1 MAKVQAKMATE
12 VALDLVQAS
21 TAIKN
26 LTSAVSSSTSAWKAQ
41 EAYLRSVGDS
51 AGAAR
56 AKYTGLGEAMD
67 AQRRKIEALQ
77 DKQRSMTSMTSES
90 ATKYLK
96 LKRQI
101 DATQEAMS
109 KLDTSTEAG
118 KAAEKSMQATIEQL
132 TAQQSKLKVGTVDS
146 ARQYLN
152 FGKQIDRA
160 KAKLASMAAQR
171 QRAAQQIA
179 VEDSGV
185 KKLSSSMRVQEGLV
199 SATVERLKAQGQSYQ
214 ALQTSLNGARQKLNS
229 LTEIQRREITLLN
242 QTKQRFGEDSE
253 QYARNATRVQE
264 LGTKIQETRQRVS
277 ELNDQMKRTPSGWL
291 GRVSSRLDSIQG
303 KADRVSTSFGRIF
316 GATAAANMFTGAL
329 ANIQGRLVDLVKA
342 GADYNIEQNKMNATW
357 STLTGSAKKAGP
369 MVDSI
374 NKMSQATGQSVD
386 VVNELEQGFYHLHS
400 SKSQADSL
408 TSSML
413 NMADAV
419 GLNGD
424 QIKAVEQ
431 DMVHGMA
438 TGKITQG
445 ELNQIGQYFPMIDEA
460 MAKHFHTSVAGMR
473 QMAKAGKIT
482 SKDLQEVFTSLGNG
496 KYKEAADNMMNSYFG
511 VFRTIRARTPQLVG
525 DITKPFMK
533 ISNPFLKSVRNWV
546 NDKST
551 DTEFTRLGNQMARSM
566 NQIISAF
573 GGSNI
578 SATKL
583 MDNAIRGLTNGV
595 RRFGDIVASHHTQI
609 ANFFQAF
616 KAGSVAQAKLFA
628 AVFVDL
634 SKVLLPVLDTMA
646 RFPKTSAALITSF
659 LLASRAI
666 RTLQAG
672 IKGLETLKATGELI
686 KGFSERLRKIPN
698 KKTTK
703 VEAKTLSA
711 DRQIT
716 TTKDKIKL
724 LPNSKNTNLTVS
736 NAKANAQIVNTNR
749 NLSRIPR
756 SKMIGVSA
764 NVINAERNITNVRT
778 KINGVPKTV
787 QIIAKANTAGA
798 ASNINNIGASS
809 RRSANIARTSFG
821 IIGSSAKMA
830 SVGLDLIG
838 GPAGAIML
846 AVQGFQLLYQH
857 SAKFRKFVNG
867 IVSGAMKVGKTLVSG
882 IGGAIT
888 KTVGFV
894 KNNWKEVGLY
904 LVNPVAGALNSL
916 YKHNTRFRK
925 FTNDIVSSAKS
936 MASKAGRWFGNMA
949 SSAGKHISRMAQSA
963 RRGWN
968 NMNRSAQQSSQRQI
982 RLHNQMA
989 QRNQRSAQQMWTRL
1003 SRLCIQGWNQSNRLT
1018 RQGVQREIQAHR
1030 TMGTRV
1036 ISFNTQLWNRS
1047 RQLFTKGWNDLR
1059 NSTRNGTNRVNNE
1072 FNRMRITIGRHA
1084 QRAMTDAS
1092 NHFRN
1097 GYRNIQNDTNR
1108 WGNQLGN
1115 LWNNTR
1121 NNIGNI
1127 GQILSQNS
1135 QNIFKDMHGRLNDL
1149 TNNGLNQMSDFWH
1162 NRLTG
1167 IANIITDVGGT
1178 IHNNFVNMLH
1188 NLAKPFEALING
1200 IKDGV
1205 NWILDHVGG
1214 DGKLGGFTFNAFAA
1228 GSNGPIDKDQI
1239 ALLNDAPG
1247 SHYQEMV
1254 HRKATGETFMLPA
1267 KRNMLFPL
1275 QQGDEVLDGERAHK
1289 LATMVQMPV
1298 PHAGG
1303 AIGNFFGGIFD
1314 KVGDMA
1320 DDAMDWVDKALKNV
1334 VEFGTELF
1342 GHFVSKVAPKSSD
1355 SINLGLKSDL
1365 PGFYARQLQAWMKK
1379 QLESMNADAQGY
1391 VSKEKFAQ
1399 IARHA
1404 ASLMHQTLSDGDI
1417 DHLYW
1422 QGNVESGDGANMGAG
1437 VDDHDGTGRPLG
1449 FYQYK
1454 LRTWNSWAVPGHTK
1468 IMSILDQTM
1477 AVLNDSNW
1485 RSDLA
1490 PIGTRRG
1497 WGPTGHKMFA
1507 NGGITTTP
1515 SIFGEAGAEMA
1526 IPLDTMKSTRA
1537 WQLMRQVV
1545 DYYAGSSNQNTQV
1558 VNQTDLTPLEKRF
1571 DEALAQNQQLIN
1583 LIDKLIGVTDSANN
1597 PTARY
1602 RRTQHDI
1609 NMAQAQSLGG

>member
-90 ATKYLK
+90 AAKYLK
-96 LKRQI
+96 LKKQI

-160 KAKLASMAAQR
+160 KAKLASMAAQQ
-171 QRAAQQIA
+171 QRAAQQMA

-214 ALQTSLNGARQKLNS
+214 ALQTSLNGARQKLSS
-229 LTEIQRREITLLN
+229 LTEIQRREIALLD
-242 QTKQRFGEDSE
+242 QTKQRFGENSE

-264 LGTKIQETRQRVS
+264 LGTKIQETRQRIS
-277 ELNDQMKRTPSGWL
+277 ELNEQMRRTPSGWL
-291 GRVSSRLDSIQG
+291 GKVSSRLDSIQG
-303 KADRVSTSFGRIF
+303 KADRVSVSFGRIF

-329 ANIQGRLVDLVKA
+329 SSITGRMGDLIKA

-386 VVNELEQGFYHLHS
+386 IVNELEQGFYHLHS

-419 GLNGD
+419 GLSGD

-511 VFRTIRARTPQLVG
+511 VFRTIRARTPQLIG
-525 DITKPFMK
+525 DITKPFMS

-551 DTEFTRLGNQMARSM
+551 DAEFTRLGNQMARSM

-578 SATKL
+578 SSTKL

-595 RRFGDIVASHHTQI
+595 QQFGNIVASHHTQI
-609 ANFFQAF
+609 ANFFKAF
-616 KAGSVAQAKLFA
+616 KAGSAAQAKLFA

-634 SKVLLPVLDTMA
+634 SKVMLPVLDTMA
-646 RFPKTSAALITSF
+646 KFPKTSAALITSF
-659 LLASRAI
+659 LLASKAVK
-666 RTLQAG
+666 TLQAG
-672 IKGLETLKATGELI
+672 IKGLETI
-686 KGFSERLRKIPN
+686 KTVSGVIGTFGQKIKSIPNRKI
-698 KKTTK
+698 TK
-703 VEAKTLSA
+703 VQVDGAQSTRDLQSYSNRLERIPKTKRTVVSA
-711 DRQIT
+711 ST
-716 TTKDKIKL
+716 TQ
-724 LPNSKNTNLTVS
+724 
-736 NAKANAQIVNTNR
+736 ANR
-749 NLSRIPR
+749 NLGAVQRQAQRVPR
-756 SKMIGVSA
+756 AIS
-764 NVINAERNITNVRT
+764 VRAT
-778 KINGVPKTV
+778 
-787 QIIAKANTAGA
+787 ANTTQAVT
-798 ASNINNIGASS
+798 
-809 RRSANIARTSFG
+809 NIARVGTTSQTAATLSRTSFTL
-821 IIGSSAKMA
+821 IGTSAKIA
-830 SVGLDLIG
+830 STGLSLIG

-846 AVQGFQLLYQH
+846 VIQGFQLLYQH
-857 SAKFRKFVNG
+857 SAKFRKFVDG
-867 IVSGAMKVGKTLVSG
+867 IAN
-882 IGGAIT
+882 A
-888 KTVGFV
+888 
-894 KNNWKEVGLY
+894 
-904 LVNPVAGALNSL
+904 
-916 YKHNTRFRK
+916 
-925 FTNDIVSSAKS
+925 AKS
-936 MASKAGRWFGNMA
+936 MAGKVGRWFGNMA
-949 SSAGKHISRMAQSA
+949 TSAGKHINRMAQSA
-963 RRGWN
+963 KRGWN
-968 NMNRSAQQSSQRQI
+968 NMNRTSQQSSQREI

-989 QRNQRSAQQMWTRL
+989 QRNQRAAQQMWSRL
-1003 SRLCIQGWNQSNRLT
+1003 SRSWLQGWNLNNRLT
-1018 RQGVQREIQAHR
+1018 RQGVQQQIQQHR
-1030 TMGTRV
+1030 TMSTRIAV
-1036 ISFNTQLWNRS
+1036 FNTQLWNRL
-1047 RQLFTKGWNDLR
+1047 RQAFTKGWNDLR
-1059 NSTRNGTNRVNNE
+1059 NSTRNGTNNINNE
-1072 FNRMRITIGRHA
+1072 FNQMKVAVG
-1084 QRAMTDAS
+1084 QRAQQAMNDAK
-1092 NHFRN
+1092 NHFQR
-1097 GYRNIQNDTNR
+1097 GYSDIKSNTSGWRGDMANIWSDTR
-1108 WGNQLGN
+1108 GK
-1115 LWNNTR
+1115 
-1121 NNIGNI
+1121 IGNI
-1127 GQILSQNS
+1127 ADNLRGDATNKFS
-1135 QNIFKDMHGRLNDL
+1135 DMHSKLNDL
-1149 TNNGLNQMSDFWH
+1149 TDNGLGRMHDAWH
-1162 NRLTG
+1162 NRLEG
-1167 IANIITDVGGT
+1167 IAEVVTNSGGH
-1178 IHNNFVNMLH
+1178 IFNQFKNVLN
-1188 NLAKPFEALING
+1188 NLAKPFESLING

-1214 DGKLGGFTFNAFAA
+1214 DGKLGSFSFPGFANGT
-1228 GSNGPIDKDQI
+1228 NGPIQRDQL

-1254 HRKATGETFMLPA
+1254 HRASTGETFMLPA

-1275 QQGDEVLDGERAHK
+1275 QKGDEVLDGERSHK
-1289 LATMVQMPV
+1289 LATMMQMPI
-1298 PHAGG
+1298 PHANG
-1303 AIGNFFGGIFD
+1303 A
-1314 KVGDMA
+1314 VGDFFSGLWNGA
-1320 DDAMDWVDKALKNV
+1320 KELEDIAEDALKNV
-1334 VEFGTELF
+1334 VGFGKSLF
-1342 GHFVSKVAPKSSD
+1342 THFVANVTPKSTD
-1355 SINLGLKSDL
+1355 SLNGGLKLNL
-1365 PGFYARQLQAWMKK
+1365 PGFYAEHLKNWLKK
-1379 QLESMNADAQGY
+1379 QLEQMEDDNSGSVTAEMIKKAAAKMK
-1391 VSKEKFAQ
+1391 VSVSA
-1399 IARHA
+1399 
-1404 ASLMHQTLSDGDI
+1404 GDI
-1417 DHLYW
+1417 SHILTVV
-1422 QGNVESGDGANMGAG
+1422 QHESNGNARAINNWDRNAQEGHPSKG
-1437 VDDHDGTGRPLG
+1437 VLQFIDGT
-1449 FYQYK
+1449 FNKY
-1454 LRTWNSWAVPGHTK
+1454 AVKGHHDIWK
-1468 IMSILDQTM
+1468 PFDQILAM
-1477 AVLNDSNW
+1477 FNDSTW
-1485 RSDLA
+1485 RSDLTL
-1490 PIGTRRG
+1490 GG
-1497 WGPTGHKMFA
+1497 WGPTGAPRGFA
-1507 NGGITTTP
+1507 NGGIATEP

-1545 DYYAGSSNQNTQV
+1545 DYYAGSSNQSTQV

-1571 DEALAQNQQLIN
+1571 DEALAQNRQLIS

-1602 RRTQHDI
+1602 RRTQRDI
-1609 NMAQAQSLGG
+1609 NLAQAQSLTGI

>member
-56 AKYTGLGEAMD
+56 AKYNGLGEAMD

-90 ATKYLK
+90 AAKYLK
-96 LKRQI
+96 LKKQI

-132 TAQQSKLKVGTVDS
+132 TAQQSKLKVGTADS

-152 FGKQIDRA
+152 FGKQIDLA
-160 KAKLASMAAQR
+160 KAKLASMAAQQ
-171 QRAAQQIA
+171 QRAAQQMA

-214 ALQTSLNGARQKLNS
+214 ALQTSLNGARQKLSS
-229 LTEIQRREITLLN
+229 LTEIQRREIALLD
-242 QTKQRFGEDSE
+242 QTKQRFGENSE

-264 LGTKIQETRQRVS
+264 LGTKIQETRQRIS
-277 ELNDQMKRTPSGWL
+277 ELNEQMRRTPSGWL
-291 GRVSSRLDSIQG
+291 GKVSSRLDSIQG
-303 KADRVSTSFGRIF
+303 KADRVSVSFGRIF

-329 ANIQGRLVDLVKA
+329 ANVQGRLVDLVKA
-342 GADYNIEQNKMNATW
+342 GADYNVEQNKMNATW

-386 VVNELEQGFYHLHS
+386 IVNELEQGFYHLHS

-419 GLNGD
+419 GLSGD

-511 VFRTIRARTPQLVG
+511 VFRTIRSRTPQLIG
-525 DITKPFMK
+525 DITKPFMS

-551 DTEFTRLGNQMARSM
+551 DAEFTRLGNQMARSM

-578 SATKL
+578 SSTKL
-583 MDNAIRGLTNGV
+583 MDNAIRGLTDGV
-595 RRFGDIVASHHTQI
+595 RRFGNIVASHHTQI
-609 ANFFQAF
+609 ANFFKAF
-616 KAGSVAQAKLFA
+616 KAGSAAQAKLFA

-634 SKVLLPVLDTMA
+634 SKVMLPVLDTMA

-659 LLASRAI
+659 LLASRAV

-672 IKGLETLKATGELI
+672 IKGLETLKIASQAIGN
-686 KGFSERLRKIPN
+686 FSNRVKRIPN
-698 KKTTK
+698 RHVTK
-703 VEAKTLSA
+703 MQV
-711 DRQIT
+711 D
-716 TTKDKIKL
+716 
-724 LPNSKNTNLTVS
+724 
-736 NAKANAQIVNTNR
+736 
-749 NLSRIPR
+749 
-756 SKMIGVSA
+756 
-764 NVINAERNITNVRT
+764 
-778 KINGVPKTV
+778 
-787 QIIAKANTAGA
+787 
-798 ASNINNIGASS
+798 GASS
-809 RRSANIARTSFG
+809 TRDLQNFSRRVDRIPKAKTTTLHANTSQAVTNVTRVGTASRTAATLSRTSFS
-821 IIGSSAKMA
+821 IIGTSARIA
-830 SVGLDLIG
+830 STGLGLIG

-846 AVQGFQLLYQH
+846 VIQGFQLLYQH
-857 SAKFRKFVNG
+857 SAKFRKFVDG
-867 IVSGAMKVGKTLVSG
+867 IAN
-882 IGGAIT
+882 A
-888 KTVGFV
+888 
-894 KNNWKEVGLY
+894 
-904 LVNPVAGALNSL
+904 
-916 YKHNTRFRK
+916 
-925 FTNDIVSSAKS
+925 AKS
-936 MASKAGRWFGNMA
+936 MAGKVGRWFGNMA
-949 SSAGKHISRMAQSA
+949 SSAGKHINRMAQSA
-963 RRGWN
+963 KRGWN
-968 NMNRSAQQSSQRQI
+968 NMNRTSQQSSQREI

-989 QRNQRSAQQMWTRL
+989 QRNQRAAQQMWSRL
-1003 SRLCIQGWNQSNRLT
+1003 SRSWLQGWNLNNRLT
-1018 RQGVQREIQAHR
+1018 RQGVQQQIQQHR
-1030 TMGTRV
+1030 TMSTRIAV
-1036 ISFNTQLWNRS
+1036 FNTQLWNRS
-1047 RQLFTKGWNDLR
+1047 RQAFTKGWNDLR
-1059 NSTRNGTNRVNNE
+1059 NSTRNGTNNINDE
-1072 FNRMRITIGRHA
+1072 FNRMKVAVG
-1084 QRAMTDAS
+1084 QRAQQAMNDAK
-1092 NHFRN
+1092 NHFQR
-1097 GYRNIQNDTNR
+1097 GYSDIESNTSGWRGDMANIWSDTR
-1108 WGNQLGN
+1108 GK
-1115 LWNNTR
+1115 
-1121 NNIGNI
+1121 IGNI
-1127 GQILSQNS
+1127 ADNLRGDATNKFS
-1135 QNIFKDMHGRLNDL
+1135 DMHSKLNDL
-1149 TNNGLNQMSDFWH
+1149 TNGGLGKMEDAWH
-1162 NRLTG
+1162 NRLEG
-1167 IANIITDVGGT
+1167 IAEVVTNSGGH
-1178 IHNNFVNMLH
+1178 IFNQFKNVLN
-1188 NLAKPFEALING
+1188 NLAKPFESLING

-1214 DGKLGGFTFNAFAA
+1214 DGKLGSFSFPGFANGT
-1228 GSNGPIDKDQI
+1228 NGPIEKDQL

-1254 HRKATGETFMLPA
+1254 HRASTGETFMLPA

-1275 QQGDEVLDGERAHK
+1275 QKGDEVLDGERSHQ
-1289 LATMVQMPV
+1289 LATIMQMPI
-1298 PHAGG
+1298 PHANG
-1303 AIGNFFGGIFD
+1303 AIGDFFSGLWNGAKELEDIAED
-1314 KVGDMA
+1314 
-1320 DDAMDWVDKALKNV
+1320 ALKNV
-1334 VEFGTELF
+1334 VGFGKSLF
-1342 GHFVSKVAPKSSD
+1342 THFVANVTPKSTD
-1355 SINLGLKSDL
+1355 SLNGGLKLNL
-1365 PGFYARQLQAWMKK
+1365 PGFYAEHLKNWIKK
-1379 QLESMNADAQGY
+1379 QLDDLGSDTPKNGNWAPVVKKALRKNGLPDSEAYVNAWLKQIQTESGGNPKAVQGN
-1391 VSKEKFAQ
+1391 
-1399 IARHA
+1399 I
-1404 ASLMHQTLSDGDI
+1404 GDI
-1417 DHLYW
+1417 
-1422 QGNVESGDGANMGAG
+1422 NNATGDLAKGLVQTISATFNA
-1437 VDDHDGTGRPLG
+1437 
-1449 FYQYK
+1449 YK
-1454 LRTWNSWAVPGHTK
+1454 FPGHGN
-1468 IMSILDQTM
+1468 IFNGYDNL
-1477 AVLNDSNW
+1477 
-1485 RSDLA
+1485 LA
-1490 PIGTRRG
+1490 GIAYAKAKYGASGMLSVIGH
-1497 WGPTGHKMFA
+1497 GHGYA
-1507 NGGITTTP
+1507 NGGIATTP

-1537 WQLMRQVV
+1537 WQLMKQVV
-1545 DYYAGSSNQNTQV
+1545 DYYAGSSNQSTQV

-1571 DEALAQNQQLIN
+1571 DAALAQNQQLIS
-1583 LIDKLIGVTDSANN
+1583 LIEQLIGVTDSANN

-1602 RRTQHDI
+1602 RRTQRDI
-1609 NMAQAQSLGG
+1609 NLAQAQSLTGI

>member
-90 ATKYLK
+90 AAKYLK
-96 LKRQI
+96 LKKQI

-132 TAQQSKLKVGTVDS
+132 TAQQSKLKVGTADS

-152 FGKQIDRA
+152 FGKQIDLA
-160 KAKLASMAAQR
+160 KAKLASMAAQQ
-171 QRAAQQIA
+171 QRAAQQMA

-214 ALQTSLNGARQKLNS
+214 ALQTSLNGARQKLSS
-229 LTEIQRREITLLN
+229 LTEIQRREIALLD
-242 QTKQRFGEDSE
+242 QTKQRFGENSE

-264 LGTKIQETRQRVS
+264 LGTKIQETRQRIS
-277 ELNDQMKRTPSGWL
+277 ELNEQMRRTPSGWL
-291 GRVSSRLDSIQG
+291 GKVSSRLDSIQG

-316 GATAAANMFTGAL
+316 GATAAANMFTSAL
-329 ANIQGRLVDLVKA
+329 ANVQGRLVDLVKA
-342 GADYNIEQNKMNATW
+342 GADYNVEQNKMNATW

-386 VVNELEQGFYHLHS
+386 IVNELEQGFYHLHS

-419 GLNGD
+419 GLSGD

-511 VFRTIRARTPQLVG
+511 VFRTIRSRTPQLIG
-525 DITKPFMK
+525 DITKPFMS

-551 DTEFTRLGNQMARSM
+551 DAEFTRLGNQMARSM

-578 SATKL
+578 SSTKL
-583 MDNAIRGLTNGV
+583 MDNAIRGLTDGV

-609 ANFFQAF
+609 ANFFKAF
-616 KAGSVAQAKLFA
+616 KAGSAAQAKLFA

-634 SKVLLPVLDTMA
+634 SKVMLPVLDTMA

-659 LLASRAI
+659 LLASRAV

-672 IKGLETLKATGELI
+672 IKGLETLKIASQAIGN
-686 KGFSERLRKIPN
+686 FSNRVKRIPN
-698 KKTTK
+698 RHVTK
-703 VEAKTLSA
+703 MQV
-711 DRQIT
+711 D
-716 TTKDKIKL
+716 
-724 LPNSKNTNLTVS
+724 
-736 NAKANAQIVNTNR
+736 
-749 NLSRIPR
+749 
-756 SKMIGVSA
+756 
-764 NVINAERNITNVRT
+764 
-778 KINGVPKTV
+778 
-787 QIIAKANTAGA
+787 
-798 ASNINNIGASS
+798 GASS
-809 RRSANIARTSFG
+809 TRDLQNFSRRVDRIPKAKTTTLHANTSQAVTNVTRVGTASRTAATLSRTSFS
-821 IIGSSAKMA
+821 IIGTSARIA
-830 SVGLDLIG
+830 STGLGLIG

-857 SAKFRKFVNG
+857 SAKFRKFVDG
-867 IVSGAMKVGKTLVSG
+867 IAN
-882 IGGAIT
+882 A
-888 KTVGFV
+888 
-894 KNNWKEVGLY
+894 
-904 LVNPVAGALNSL
+904 
-916 YKHNTRFRK
+916 
-925 FTNDIVSSAKS
+925 AKS
-936 MASKAGRWFGNMA
+936 MAGKVGRWFGNMA
-949 SSAGKHISRMAQSA
+949 KSAGKHISNMARSA
-963 RRGWN
+963 KRGWN
-968 NMNRSAQQSSQRQI
+968 NMNRTSQQSSQREI

-989 QRNQRSAQQMWTRL
+989 QRNQRAAQQMWSRL
-1003 SRLCIQGWNQSNRLT
+1003 SRSWLQGWNLNNRLT
-1018 RQGVQREIQAHR
+1018 RQGVQQQIQQHR
-1030 TMGTRV
+1030 TMSTRIAV
-1036 ISFNTQLWNRS
+1036 FNTQLWNRS
-1047 RQLFTKGWNDLR
+1047 RQAFTKGWNDLR
-1059 NSTRNGTNRVNNE
+1059 NSTRNGTNNINNE
-1072 FNRMRITIGRHA
+1072 FNRMKVAVG
-1084 QRAMTDAS
+1084 QRAQQAMNDAK
-1092 NHFRN
+1092 NHFQR
-1097 GYRNIQNDTNR
+1097 GYSDIKSNTSGWRGDMANIWSDTRGKISNIAD
-1108 WGNQLGN
+1108 N
-1115 LWNNTR
+1115 LRGDATNKF
-1121 NNIGNI
+1121 
-1127 GQILSQNS
+1127 S
-1135 QNIFKDMHGRLNDL
+1135 DMHSKLNDL
-1149 TNNGLNQMSDFWH
+1149 TNGGLGKMEDAWH
-1162 NRLTG
+1162 NRLEG
-1167 IANIITDVGGT
+1167 IAEVVTNSGGH
-1178 IHNNFVNMLH
+1178 IFNQFKNVLN
-1188 NLAKPFEALING
+1188 NLAKPFESLING

-1214 DGKLGGFTFNAFAA
+1214 DGKLGSFSFPGFANGT
-1228 GSNGPIDKDQI
+1228 NGPIEKDQL

-1254 HRKATGETFMLPA
+1254 HRASTGETFMLPA

-1275 QQGDEVLDGERAHK
+1275 QKGDEVLDGERSHQ
-1289 LATMVQMPV
+1289 LATMMQMPI
-1298 PHAGG
+1298 PHANG
-1303 AIGNFFGGIFD
+1303 AIGDFFSGLWNGAKELEDIAED
-1314 KVGDMA
+1314 
-1320 DDAMDWVDKALKNV
+1320 ALKNV
-1334 VEFGTELF
+1334 VGFGKSLF
-1342 GHFVSKVAPKSSD
+1342 THFVANVTPKSTD
-1355 SINLGLKSDL
+1355 SLNGGLKLNL
-1365 PGFYARQLQAWMKK
+1365 PGFYAEHLKNWLKK
-1379 QLESMNADAQGY
+1379 QLDDIHSADSPAGTM
-1391 VSKEKFAQ
+1391 SKEAFAKA
-1399 IARHA
+1399 ARRA
-1404 ASLMHQTLSDGDI
+1404 AQSLGQSISSGDI

-1422 QGNVESGDGANMGAG
+1422 QAFTESSVNPAQNGGY
-1437 VDDHDGTGRPLG
+1437 DDHDGTGLPIGLFQFKRS
-1449 FYQYK
+1449 
-1454 LRTWNSWAVPGHTK
+1454 TWNAAVRAMGGKHNN
-1468 IMSILDQTM
+1468 IHSAVDQIA
-1477 AVLNDSNW
+1477 AVLADRTW
-1485 RSDLA
+1485 RSDFP
-1490 PIGTRRG
+1490 PIGVKRG
-1497 WGPTGHKMFA
+1497 WTPHGYA
-1507 NGGITTTP
+1507 NGGIATEP

-1537 WQLMRQVV
+1537 WQLMKQVV
-1545 DYYAGSSNQNTQV
+1545 DYYAGSSNQSTQV

-1571 DEALAQNQQLIN
+1571 DAALAQNQQLIS
-1583 LIDKLIGVTDSANN
+1583 LIEQLIGVTDSANN

-1602 RRTQHDI
+1602 RRTQRDI
-1609 NMAQAQSLGG
+1609 NLAQAQSLTGI

>member
-90 ATKYLK
+90 AAKYLK

-160 KAKLASMAAQR
+160 KAKLSSMAAQQ
-171 QRAAQQIA
+171 QRAAQQMA

-185 KKLSSSMRVQEGLV
+185 RKLSSSMRVQEGLV

-214 ALQTSLNGARQKLNS
+214 VLQTSLNGARQKLNS

-242 QTKQRFGEDSE
+242 QTKQRFGENSE

-374 NKMSQATGQSVD
+374 NKMSRATGQSVD

-511 VFRTIRARTPQLVG
+511 VFRTIRARTPQLIG

-583 MDNAIRGLTNGV
+583 MDNAIRGLTSGV

-609 ANFFQAF
+609 ANFFSAF
-616 KAGSVAQAKLFA
+616 KSGSAAQAKIFA

-634 SKVLLPVLDTMA
+634 SKVMLPVLDLMA
-646 RFPKTSAALITSF
+646 RFPKTSAALITSM
-659 LLASRAI
+659 LLASRAV

-672 IKGLETLKATGELI
+672 IKGFETVKTVGNAVDNLSK
-686 KGFSERLRKIPN
+686 KIRGIP
-698 KKTTK
+698 T
-703 VEAKTLSA
+703 
-711 DRQIT
+711 Q
-716 TTKDKIKL
+716 
-724 LPNSKNTNLTVS
+724 KNTKIQVDGAQSTRDLQNYSNRLDRLPKNKRTTVTAS
-736 NAKANAQIVNTNR
+736 TEGANR
-749 NLSRIPR
+749 NL
-756 SKMIGVSA
+756 
-764 NVINAERNITNVRT
+764 NAVQRQAQR
-778 KINGVPKTV
+778 VPKRINTT
-787 QIIAKANTAGA
+787 ATANTAGA
-798 ASNINNIGASS
+798 VTSINRVGTAAKATSMTS
-809 RRSANIARTSFG
+809 RLSFATMG
-821 IIGSSAKMA
+821 TAAKT
-830 SVGLDLIG
+830 
-838 GPAGAIML
+838 AGATISMAFRANPFGAIITGIQL
-846 AVQGFQLLYQH
+846 AVSAFNFLYQH
-857 SAKFRKFVNG
+857 SAKFRRFANG
-867 IVSGAMKVGKTLVSG
+867 IAN
-882 IGGAIT
+882 A
-888 KTVGFV
+888 
-894 KNNWKEVGLY
+894 
-904 LVNPVAGALNSL
+904 
-916 YKHNTRFRK
+916 
-925 FTNDIVSSAKS
+925 AKS
-936 MASKAGRWFGNMA
+936 MAGKAGRWFGNMA

-968 NMNRSAQQSSQRQI
+968 NMNRSAQQSSQREI

-1003 SRLCIQGWNQSNRLT
+1003 SRSWIQGWNRNNRLT
-1018 RQGVQREIQAHR
+1018 RQGVQRQIREHR
-1030 TMGTRV
+1030 TMSNR
-1036 ISFNTQLWNRS
+1036 IALFNTQMWNKS
-1047 RQLFTKGWNDLR
+1047 RQAFSNGWRFLQR
-1059 NSTRNGTNRVNNE
+1059 TSSVGQRWINNE
-1072 FNRMRITIGRHA
+1072 FNHMRISVG
-1084 QRAMTDAS
+1084 QRAQQAMNDAS
-1092 NHFRN
+1092 RHFRD
-1097 GYRNIQNDTNR
+1097 GYRNIQSNTSNWGARMGRLWNDTK
-1108 WGNQLGN
+1108 
-1115 LWNNTR
+1115 T
-1121 NNIGNI
+1121 NIGNI
-1127 GQILSQNS
+1127 GQNLNQTSQNLFS
-1135 QNIFKDMHGRLNDL
+1135 KMHSSLNDI
-1149 TNNGLNQMSDFWH
+1149 TNNGLGQMLNGWKNHFSNLIGAINDSSSPVHGAFMGVMKGITSPFTSVV
-1162 NRLTG
+1162 NG
-1167 IANIITDVGGT
+1167 IA
-1178 IHNNFVNMLH
+1178 
-1188 NLAKPFEALING
+1188 KG
-1200 IKDGV
+1200 I
-1205 NWILDHVGG
+1205 NWILDKVGG
-1214 DGKLGGFTFNAFAA
+1214 EGKLGTNFSFDGFA
-1228 GSNGPIDKDQI
+1228 NGTPGGGLLHDQV
-1239 ALLNDAPG
+1239 ALLNDGNGP
-1247 SHYQEMV
+1247 HYQEMI
-1254 HRKATGETFMLPA
+1254 HKKKSGKTFMLPA
-1267 KRNMLFPL
+1267 QRNMIMPL
-1275 QQGDEVLDGERAHK
+1275 EAGDEVLDGERSHK
-1289 LATMVQMPV
+1289 LATALGMPI
-1298 PHAGG
+1298 PHADG
-1303 AIGNFFGGIFD
+1303 AIGSFFSGIWND
-1314 KVGDMA
+1314 VSDA
-1320 DDAMDWVDKALKNV
+1320 ASDAMDWVSKALKNV
-1334 VEFGTELF
+1334 VEFGTETF
-1342 GHFVSKVAPKSSD
+1342 EHFISKMAGPKDNGHYFSQQVHEHTPHYVAKS
-1355 SINLGLKSDL
+1355 I
-1365 PGFYARQLQAWMKK
+1365 QAWIKK
-1379 QLESMNADAQGY
+1379 QLESMDDNGSAATPAMIRKAAARMGIHNLSSAF
-1391 VSKEKFAQ
+1391 VSD
-1399 IARHA
+1399 
-1404 ASLMHQTLSDGDI
+1404 LMQVI
-1417 DHLYW
+1417 F
-1422 QGNVESGDGANMGAG
+1422 NESGNRSIMQQI
-1437 VDDHDGTGRPLG
+1437 HDMNSGGNEARGILQYTPGTFRA
-1449 FYQYK
+1449 Y
-1454 LRTWNSWAVPGHTK
+1454 AMPGHTN
-1468 IMSILDQTM
+1468 IMKPFDQLLAFFNNSDWRNSIGWTTIWGVRKMEWLHSGPQ
-1477 AVLNDSNW
+1477 
-1485 RSDLA
+1485 
-1490 PIGTRRG
+1490 GHRRLS
-1497 WGPTGHKMFA
+1497 HFA
-1507 NGGITTTP
+1507 NGGIATVP

-1526 IPLDTMKSTRA
+1526 IPLDSMKSSRA

-1609 NMAQAQSLGG
+1609 NMAQAQSLGGY

>member
-90 ATKYLK
+90 AAKYLK

-101 DATQEAMS
+101 DATQEAMG

-132 TAQQSKLKVGTVDS
+132 TAQQSKLNVGTVDS

-160 KAKLASMAAQR
+160 KAKLASMAAQQ
-171 QRAAQQIA
+171 QRAAQQMA

-214 ALQTSLNGARQKLNS
+214 ALQTSLNGARQKLSS
-229 LTEIQRREITLLN
+229 LTEIQRREIALLD
-242 QTKQRFGEDSE
+242 QTKQRFGENSE

-264 LGTKIQETRQRVS
+264 LGTKIQETRQRIS
-277 ELNDQMKRTPSGWL
+277 ELNEQMRRTPSGWL
-291 GRVSSRLDSIQG
+291 GKVSSRLDSIQG
-303 KADRVSTSFGRIF
+303 KADRVSVSFGRIF

-329 ANIQGRLVDLVKA
+329 ANVQGRLVDLVKA
-342 GADYNIEQNKMNATW
+342 GADYNVEQNKMNATW

-386 VVNELEQGFYHLHS
+386 IVNELEQGFYHLHS

-419 GLNGD
+419 GLSGD

-511 VFRTIRARTPQLVG
+511 VFRTIRSRTPQLIG
-525 DITKPFMK
+525 DITKPFMS

-551 DTEFTRLGNQMARSM
+551 DAEFTRLGNQMARSM

-578 SATKL
+578 SSTKL
-583 MDNAIRGLTNGV
+583 MDNAIRGLTDGV

-609 ANFFQAF
+609 ANFFKAF
-616 KAGSVAQAKLFA
+616 KAGSAAQAKLFA

-634 SKVLLPVLDTMA
+634 SKVMLPVLDTMA

-659 LLASRAI
+659 LLASRAVK
-666 RTLQAG
+666 TLQAG
-672 IKGLETLKATGELI
+672 VKGLETI
-686 KGFSERLRKIPN
+686 KTVSGVIGTFG
-698 KKTTK
+698 
-703 VEAKTLSA
+703 
-711 DRQIT
+711 Q
-716 TTKDKIKL
+716 KIKSIPSRKVTKIQVDGAKSTRDL
-724 LPNSKNTNLTVS
+724 QSYSNRLERIPKTKRTVVS
-736 NAKANAQIVNTNR
+736 ASTTQANR
-749 NLSRIPR
+749 NLGAVQRQAQRVPR
-756 SKMIGVSA
+756 AIS
-764 NVINAERNITNVRT
+764 VRAT
-778 KINGVPKTV
+778 
-787 QIIAKANTAGA
+787 ANTTQAVT
-798 ASNINNIGASS
+798 
-809 RRSANIARTSFG
+809 NIARVGTTSQTAATLSRTSFTL
-821 IIGSSAKMA
+821 IGTSAKIA
-830 SVGLDLIG
+830 STGLSLIG

-846 AVQGFQLLYQH
+846 VIQGFQLLYQH
-857 SAKFRKFVNG
+857 SAKFRKFVDG
-867 IVSGAMKVGKTLVSG
+867 IAN
-882 IGGAIT
+882 A
-888 KTVGFV
+888 
-894 KNNWKEVGLY
+894 
-904 LVNPVAGALNSL
+904 
-916 YKHNTRFRK
+916 
-925 FTNDIVSSAKS
+925 AKS
-936 MASKAGRWFGNMA
+936 MAGKVGRWFGNMA
-949 SSAGKHISRMAQSA
+949 TSAGKHINRMAQSA
-963 RRGWN
+963 KRGWN
-968 NMNRSAQQSSQRQI
+968 NMNRTSQQSSQREI

-989 QRNQRSAQQMWTRL
+989 QRNQRAAQQMWSRL
-1003 SRLCIQGWNQSNRLT
+1003 SRSWLQGWNLNNRLT
-1018 RQGVQREIQAHR
+1018 RQGVQQQIQQHR
-1030 TMGTRV
+1030 TMSTRIAV
-1036 ISFNTQLWNRS
+1036 FNTQLWNRS
-1047 RQLFTKGWNDLR
+1047 RQAFTKGWNDLR
-1059 NSTRNGTNRVNNE
+1059 NSTRNGTNNINDE
-1072 FNRMRITIGRHA
+1072 FNRMKVAVG
-1084 QRAMTDAS
+1084 QRAQQAMNDAK
-1092 NHFRN
+1092 NHFQR
-1097 GYRNIQNDTNR
+1097 GYSDIKSNTSGWRGDMANIWSDTR
-1108 WGNQLGN
+1108 GK
-1115 LWNNTR
+1115 
-1121 NNIGNI
+1121 IGNI
-1127 GQILSQNS
+1127 ADNLRGDATNKFS
-1135 QNIFKDMHGRLNDL
+1135 DMHSKLNDL
-1149 TNNGLNQMSDFWH
+1149 TNGGLGKMEDAWH
-1162 NRLTG
+1162 NRLEG
-1167 IANIITDVGGT
+1167 IAEVVTNSGGH
-1178 IHNNFVNMLH
+1178 IFNQFKNVLN
-1188 NLAKPFEALING
+1188 NLAKPFESLING

-1214 DGKLGGFTFNAFAA
+1214 DGKLGSFSFPGFANGT
-1228 GSNGPIDKDQI
+1228 NGPIEKDQL

-1254 HRKATGETFMLPA
+1254 HRASTGETFMLPA

-1275 QQGDEVLDGERAHK
+1275 QKGDEVLDGERSHK
-1289 LATMVQMPV
+1289 LATMMQMPI
-1298 PHAGG
+1298 PHANG
-1303 AIGNFFGGIFD
+1303 AIGDFFSGLWNGAKELEDIAED
-1314 KVGDMA
+1314 
-1320 DDAMDWVDKALKNV
+1320 ALKNV
-1334 VEFGTELF
+1334 VGFGKSLF
-1342 GHFVSKVAPKSSD
+1342 THFVANVTPKSTD
-1355 SINLGLKSDL
+1355 SLNGGLKLNL
-1365 PGFYARQLQAWMKK
+1365 PGFYAEHLKNWIKK
-1379 QLESMNADAQGY
+1379 QLDDLGSDTPKNGNWAPVVKKALRKNGLPDSEAYVNAWLKQIQTESGGNPKAVQGN
-1391 VSKEKFAQ
+1391 
-1399 IARHA
+1399 I
-1404 ASLMHQTLSDGDI
+1404 GDI
-1417 DHLYW
+1417 
-1422 QGNVESGDGANMGAG
+1422 NNATGDLAKGLVQTISATFNA
-1437 VDDHDGTGRPLG
+1437 
-1449 FYQYK
+1449 YK
-1454 LRTWNSWAVPGHTK
+1454 FPGHGN
-1468 IMSILDQTM
+1468 IFNGYDNL
-1477 AVLNDSNW
+1477 
-1485 RSDLA
+1485 LA
-1490 PIGTRRG
+1490 GIAYAKAKYGASGMLSVIGH
-1497 WGPTGHKMFA
+1497 GHGYA
-1507 NGGITTTP
+1507 NGGIATTP

-1537 WQLMRQVV
+1537 WQLMKQVV
-1545 DYYAGSSNQNTQV
+1545 DYYAGSSNQSTQV

-1571 DEALAQNQQLIN
+1571 DAALAQNQQLIS
-1583 LIDKLIGVTDSANN
+1583 LIEQLIGVTDSANN

-1602 RRTQHDI
+1602 RRTQRDI
-1609 NMAQAQSLGG
+1609 NLAQAQSLTGI

>member
-96 LKRQI
+96 LKKQI

-118 KAAEKSMQATIEQL
+118 KAAEKSMQATIDQL

-160 KAKLASMAAQR
+160 KAKLSSMAAQQ
-171 QRAAQQIA
+171 QRAAQQMA

-185 KKLSSSMRVQEGLV
+185 RKLSSSMRVQEGLV

-242 QTKQRFGEDSE
+242 QTKQRFGENSE

-511 VFRTIRARTPQLVG
+511 VFRTIRARTPQLIG

-583 MDNAIRGLTNGV
+583 MDNAIRGLTSGV

-616 KAGSVAQAKLFA
+616 KAGSAAQVKLFA

-646 RFPKTSAALITSF
+646 RFPKTNAALITGF
-659 LLASRAI
+659 LLWSKAI
-666 RTLQAG
+666 RTTQAAIKSLNTVKTVVTGFQKVLNKIPSRKVTRIEAKGANSTKDLQAWNRQLS
-672 IKGLETLKATGELI
+672 KVP
-686 KGFSERLRKIPN
+686 S
-698 KKTTK
+698 KKTTTMAANTTAARRN
-703 VEAKTLSA
+703 VNAYQ
-711 DRQIT
+711 RQAQRIPRRIT
-716 TTKDKIKL
+716 TRAVA
-724 LPNSKNTNLTVS
+724 NTTQAS
-736 NAKANAQIVNTNR
+736 G
-749 NLSRIPR
+749 NLSRLGTTAMR
-756 SKMIGVSA
+756 SGSTAMKGMTLVSRGA
-764 NVINAERNITNVRT
+764 
-778 KINGVPKTV
+778 G
-787 QIIAKANTAGA
+787 IAKLGLA
-798 ASNINNIGASS
+798 A
-809 RRSANIARTSFG
+809 
-821 IIGSSAKMA
+821 
-830 SVGLDLIG
+830 LG
-838 GPAGAIML
+838 GPAGVIGMVVSGL
-846 AVQGFQLLYQH
+846 VGLYQTNG
-857 SAKFRKFVNG
+857 KFRKWVNG
-867 IVSGAMKVGKTLVSG
+867 M
-882 IGGAIT
+882 
-888 KTVGFV
+888 
-894 KNNWKEVGLY
+894 
-904 LVNPVAGALNSL
+904 VAGAKKVGASL
-916 YKHNTRFRK
+916 MKSIGNGVKGALKH
-925 FTNDIVSSAKS
+925 
-936 MASKAGRWFGNMA
+936 
-949 SSAGKHISRMAQSA
+949 
-963 RRGWN
+963 
-968 NMNRSAQQSSQRQI
+968 
-982 RLHNQMA
+982 
-989 QRNQRSAQQMWTRL
+989 
-1003 SRLCIQGWNQSNRLT
+1003 
-1018 RQGVQREIQAHR
+1018 
-1030 TMGTRV
+1030 
-1036 ISFNTQLWNRS
+1036 
-1047 RQLFTKGWNDLR
+1047 
-1059 NSTRNGTNRVNNE
+1059 
-1072 FNRMRITIGRHA
+1072 
-1084 QRAMTDAS
+1084 
-1092 NHFRN
+1092 
-1097 GYRNIQNDTNR
+1097 
-1108 WGNQLGN
+1108 LGN
-1115 LWNNTR
+1115 LWNSAKKGMGHFASSIKSG
-1121 NNIGNI
+1121 IGRATKSMTEGYNGMNGATSRWSNRHTKI
-1127 GQILSQNS
+1127 WSDTANS
-1135 QNIFKDMHGRLNDL
+1135 TAGIASNGSKTNQGIVSDMHGRLNDRTL
-1149 TNNGLNQMSDFWH
+1149 RGTAAMIAKWNNHFAQLENTILGAKDPVHGNFRAVMG
-1162 NRLTG
+1162 G
-1167 IANIITDVGGT
+1167 IAG
-1178 IHNNFVNMLH
+1178 
-1188 NLAKPFEALING
+1188 PFGVIING
-1200 IKDGV
+1200 IAKGI
-1205 NWILDHVGG
+1205 NWILDKVGG
-1214 DGKLGGFTFNAFAA
+1214 SGHLGTNFTFDGFA
-1228 GSNGPIDKDQI
+1228 NGTPNGGLLHDQI
-1239 ALLNDAPG
+1239 ALLNDGNGP
-1247 SHYQEMV
+1247 HYQEMI
-1254 HRKATGETFMLPA
+1254 HKKSTGQTFMLPA
-1267 KRNMLFPL
+1267 QRNMLLPL
-1275 QQGDEVLDGERAHK
+1275 EAGDEVLDGEKSHQ
-1289 LATMVQMPV
+1289 LATMMGMPI
-1298 PHAGG
+1298 PHADG
-1303 AIGNFFGGIFD
+1303 AIGSFFSGIWD
-1314 KVGDMA
+1314 KVSDAA
-1320 DDAMDWVDKALKNV
+1320 DDAMDWVEKALKNV
-1334 VEFGTELF
+1334 VEFGTETF
-1342 GHFVSKVAPKSSD
+1342 NHFVNKMSGPKDNGHFFSMGVHEHTPHYIAVEGEKW
-1355 SINLGLKSDL
+1355 I
-1365 PGFYARQLQAWMKK
+1365 KK
-1379 QLESMNADAQGY
+1379 QLDLLNTADPPGTGVARWKPLALRALHMLGMSSGLVGKVLRQIQTESGGNPKAMGGTDG
-1391 VSKEKFAQ
+1391 
-1399 IARHA
+1399 
-1404 ASLMHQTLSDGDI
+1404 LSDG
-1417 DHLYW
+1417 HAEGLM
-1422 QGNVESGDGANMGAG
+1422 QVKPPTFNA
-1437 VDDHDGTGRPLG
+1437 
-1449 FYQYK
+1449 YK
-1454 LRTWNSWAVPGHTK
+1454 LPGHGN
-1468 IMSILDQTM
+1468 IWNGFDNLL
-1477 AVLNDSNW
+1477 AGLNYAKH
-1485 RSDLA
+1485 RYGSDLSFL
-1490 PIGTRRG
+1490 GQ
-1497 WGPTGHKMFA
+1497 GHGYA
-1507 NGGITTTP
+1507 NGGIATTP

-1609 NMAQAQSLGG
+1609 NMAQAQSLGGY

>member
-56 AKYTGLGEAMD
+56 AKYNGLGEAMD

-90 ATKYLK
+90 AAKYLK

-101 DATQEAMS
+101 DATQEAMG

-132 TAQQSKLKVGTVDS
+132 TAQQSKLNVGTVDS

-160 KAKLASMAAQR
+160 KAKLASMAAQQ
-171 QRAAQQIA
+171 QRAAQQMA

-214 ALQTSLNGARQKLNS
+214 ALQTSLNGARQKLSS
-229 LTEIQRREITLLN
+229 LTEIQRREIALLD
-242 QTKQRFGEDSE
+242 QTKQRFGENSE

-264 LGTKIQETRQRVS
+264 LGTKIQETRQRIS
-277 ELNDQMKRTPSGWL
+277 ELNEQMRRTPSGWL
-291 GRVSSRLDSIQG
+291 GKVSSRLDSIQG

-316 GATAAANMFTGAL
+316 GATAAANMFTSAL
-329 ANIQGRLVDLVKA
+329 ANVQGRLVDLVKA
-342 GADYNIEQNKMNATW
+342 GADYNVEQNKMNATW

-386 VVNELEQGFYHLHS
+386 IVNELEQGFYHLHS

-419 GLNGD
+419 GLSGD

-511 VFRTIRARTPQLVG
+511 VFRTIRSRTPQLIG
-525 DITKPFMK
+525 DITKPFMS

-551 DTEFTRLGNQMARSM
+551 DAEFTRLGNQMARSM

-578 SATKL
+578 SSTKL

-609 ANFFQAF
+609 ANFFKAF
-616 KAGSVAQAKLFA
+616 KAGSAAQAKLFA

-634 SKVLLPVLDTMA
+634 SKVMLPVLDTMA

-659 LLASRAI
+659 LLASRAV

-672 IKGLETLKATGELI
+672 IKGLETLKIASLAIGN
-686 KGFSERLRKIPN
+686 FSNRVKRIPN
-698 KKTTK
+698 RHVTK
-703 VEAKTLSA
+703 MQVDGASSTRDLQNFSRRV
-711 DRQIT
+711 D
-716 TTKDKIKL
+716 
-724 LPNSKNTNLTVS
+724 
-736 NAKANAQIVNTNR
+736 
-749 NLSRIPR
+749 RIPR
-756 SKMIGVSA
+756 SK
-764 NVINAERNITNVRT
+764 TTTVR
-778 KINGVPKTV
+778 
-787 QIIAKANTAGA
+787 ANTTA
-798 ASNINNIGASS
+798 ATNNIQKVGTT
-809 RRSANIARTSFG
+809 ARTASITSKLSFAT
-821 IIGSSAKMA
+821 IGTAAKT
-830 SVGLDLIG
+830 
-838 GPAGAIML
+838 AGTTISLAFRANPLGVIVTGVQLAI
-846 AVQGFQLLYQH
+846 AAFQFLYQH
-857 SAKFRKFVNG
+857 SAKFRKFTNG
-867 IVSGAMKVGKTLVSG
+867 IV
-882 IGGAIT
+882 
-888 KTVGFV
+888 
-894 KNNWKEVGLY
+894 N
-904 LVNPVAGALNSL
+904 
-916 YKHNTRFRK
+916 
-925 FTNDIVSSAKS
+925 SAKS
-936 MASKAGRWFGNMA
+936 MAGKVGRWFGNMA
-949 SSAGKHISRMAQSA
+949 SSAGKHINRMAQSA
-963 RRGWN
+963 KRGWN
-968 NMNRSAQQSSQRQI
+968 NMNRTSQQSSQREI

-989 QRNQRSAQQMWTRL
+989 QRNQRAAQQMWSRL
-1003 SRLCIQGWNQSNRLT
+1003 SRSWIQGWNLNNRLT
-1018 RQGVQREIQAHR
+1018 RQGVQQQIQQHR
-1030 TMGTRV
+1030 TMSTRIAV
-1036 ISFNTQLWNRS
+1036 FNTQLWNRS
-1047 RQLFTKGWNDLR
+1047 RQAFTKGWNDLR
-1059 NSTRNGTNRVNNE
+1059 NSTRNGTNNINNE
-1072 FNRMRITIGRHA
+1072 FNRMKVAVG
-1084 QRAMTDAS
+1084 QRAQQAMNDAK
-1092 NHFRN
+1092 NHFQR
-1097 GYRNIQNDTNR
+1097 GYSDIKSNTSGWRGDMANIWSDTRGKISNIAD
-1108 WGNQLGN
+1108 N
-1115 LWNNTR
+1115 LRGDATNKFSN
-1121 NNIGNI
+1121 
-1127 GQILSQNS
+1127 
-1135 QNIFKDMHGRLNDL
+1135 MHSKLNDL
-1149 TNNGLNQMSDFWH
+1149 TNGGLGKMEDAWH
-1162 NRLTG
+1162 NRLEG
-1167 IANIITDVGGT
+1167 IAEVVTNSGGH
-1178 IHNNFVNMLH
+1178 IFNQFKNVLN
-1188 NLAKPFEALING
+1188 NLAKPFESLING

-1214 DGKLGGFTFNAFAA
+1214 DGKLGSFSFPGFANGT
-1228 GSNGPIDKDQI
+1228 NGPIEKDQL

-1254 HRKATGETFMLPA
+1254 HRASTGETFMLPA

-1275 QQGDEVLDGERAHK
+1275 QKGDEVLDGERSHQ
-1289 LATMVQMPV
+1289 LATMMQMPI
-1298 PHAGG
+1298 PHANG
-1303 AIGNFFGGIFD
+1303 AIGDFFSGLWNGAKELEDIAED
-1314 KVGDMA
+1314 
-1320 DDAMDWVDKALKNV
+1320 ALKNV
-1334 VEFGTELF
+1334 VGFGKSLF
-1342 GHFVSKVAPKSSD
+1342 GHFIASVTPKSTDKLNS
-1355 SINLGLKSDL
+1355 GLKLNL
-1365 PGFYARQLQAWMKK
+1365 PGFYAEHLKNWLKK
-1379 QLESMNADAQGY
+1379 QLDDIHSADSPAGTM
-1391 VSKEKFAQ
+1391 SKEAFAKA
-1399 IARHA
+1399 ARRA
-1404 ASLMHQTLSDGDI
+1404 AQSLGQSISSGDI

-1422 QGNVESGDGANMGAG
+1422 QAFTESSVNPAQNGGY
-1437 VDDHDGTGRPLG
+1437 DDHDGTGLPIGLFQFKRS
-1449 FYQYK
+1449 
-1454 LRTWNSWAVPGHTK
+1454 TWNAAVRAMGGKHNN
-1468 IMSILDQTM
+1468 IHSAVDQIA
-1477 AVLNDSNW
+1477 AVLADRTW
-1485 RSDLA
+1485 RSDFP
-1490 PIGTRRG
+1490 PIGVKRG
-1497 WGPTGHKMFA
+1497 WTPHGYA
-1507 NGGITTTP
+1507 NGGIATEP

-1537 WQLMRQVV
+1537 WQLMKQVV

-1571 DEALAQNQQLIN
+1571 DAALAQNQQLIN
-1583 LIDKLIGVTDSANN
+1583 LIEQLIGVTDSANN

-1602 RRTQHDI
+1602 RRTQRDI
-1609 NMAQAQSLGG
+1609 NLAQAQSLTGI

>member
-90 ATKYLK
+90 AAKYLK
-96 LKRQI
+96 LKKQI

-118 KAAEKSMQATIEQL
+118 KAAEKSMQATIDQL

-160 KAKLASMAAQR
+160 KAKLSSMAAQQ
-171 QRAAQQIA
+171 QRAAQQMA

-185 KKLSSSMRVQEGLV
+185 RKLSSSMRVQEGLV

-242 QTKQRFGEDSE
+242 QTKQRFGENSE

-511 VFRTIRARTPQLVG
+511 VFRTIRARTPQLIG
-525 DITKPFMK
+525 DITKPFMS

-616 KAGSVAQAKLFA
+616 KAGSAAQAKLFA

-672 IKGLETLKATGELI
+672 IKGLETLKIASQAIG
-686 KGFSERLRKIPN
+686 KFSSRVK
-698 KKTTK
+698 
-703 VEAKTLSA
+703 
-711 DRQIT
+711 
-716 TTKDKIKL
+716 
-724 LPNSKNTNLTVS
+724 
-736 NAKANAQIVNTNR
+736 
-749 NLSRIPR
+749 RIPTR
-756 SKMIGVSA
+756 HITKMQVD
-764 NVINAERNITNVRT
+764 
-778 KINGVPKTV
+778 
-787 QIIAKANTAGA
+787 
-798 ASNINNIGASS
+798 GASS
-809 RRSANIARTSFG
+809 TRDLQNFSRRVDRIPKTKTTTLRANTSQAVSNVTRVGTASRTAATLSRSSFS
-821 IIGSSAKMA
+821 IIGTSARIA
-830 SVGLDLIG
+830 STGLSLIG

-867 IVSGAMKVGKTLVSG
+867 IVSGARKM
-882 IGGAIT
+882 
-888 KTVGFV
+888 
-894 KNNWKEVGLY
+894 
-904 LVNPVAGALNSL
+904 AG
-916 YKHNTRFRK
+916 
-925 FTNDIVSSAKS
+925 
-936 MASKAGRWFGNMA
+936 KAGRWFGNMA
-949 SSAGKHISRMAQSA
+949 KSAGKHINNMARSA
-963 RRGWN
+963 KRGWN
-968 NMNRSAQQSSQRQI
+968 QINRTSQQSRQREI

-989 QRNQRSAQQMWTRL
+989 RRNQQSARQMWNRL
-1003 SRLCIQGWNQSNRLT
+1003 RRSWTQGWNRNNQLT
-1018 RQGVQREIQAHR
+1018 RRGVQQQLQNHR
-1030 TMGTRV
+1030 LMSTR
-1036 ISFNTQLWNRS
+1036 IILFNTQLWRKSQQAFGRGWRYLQRSS
-1047 RQLFTKGWNDLR
+1047 RQ
-1059 NSTRNGTNRVNNE
+1059 GTNRVHNE
-1072 FNRMRITIGRHA
+1072 FNRMRIRVG
-1084 QRAMTDAS
+1084 QRAEQAMRDAS
-1092 NHFRN
+1092 VRFRN
-1097 GYRNIQNDTNR
+1097 GYRDIQTGTSNWR
-1108 WGNQLGN
+1108 SRMGSF
-1115 LWNNTR
+1115 WNNTR
-1121 NNIGNI
+1121 ETIGNLANNIRSDSTNKF
-1127 GQILSQNS
+1127 S
-1135 QNIFKDMHGRLNDL
+1135 DMHGKLNDL
-1149 TNNGLNQMSDFWH
+1149 TNNGLNKMSSFWH
-1162 NRLTG
+1162 DRLTG
-1167 IANIITDVGGT
+1167 IADIISNVGGT
-1178 IHNNFVNMLH
+1178 IHSNFVNMLH

-1214 DGKLGGFTFNAFAA
+1214 DGKLGGFKFNAFAK
-1228 GSNGPIDKDQI
+1228 GTNGPIDKDQI

-1254 HRKATGETFMLPA
+1254 HRKATGETFILPA

-1275 QQGDEVLDGERAHK
+1275 QQGDEVLDGERSHK
-1289 LATMVQMPV
+1289 LANMIKMPV

-1303 AIGNFFGGIFD
+1303 AVGSFFSGIFNS
-1314 KVGDMA
+1314 VGDA
-1320 DDAMDWVDKALKNV
+1320 VDDAMDWVDKALKNV
-1334 VEFGTELF
+1334 VEFGTEMF
-1342 GHFVSKVAPKSSD
+1342 SHFVAKVSPKSTD
-1355 SINLGLKSDL
+1355 SINGGLKINL
-1365 PGFYARQLQAWMKK
+1365 PGFYARHLQAWLKK
-1379 QLESMNADAQGY
+1379 QLEAMQDDNGDAITPEMIRKAAAKVHEHVTAG
-1391 VSKEKFAQ
+1391 EIAQ
-1399 IARHA
+1399 IINVANHESNNRSKGVENDWDSNAKAGTPSKGVLQFIQPTFDKYAVKGH
-1404 ASLMHQTLSDGDI
+1404 HDI
-1417 DHLYW
+1417 W
-1422 QGNVESGDGANMGAG
+1422 KA
-1437 VDDHDGTGRPLG
+1437 
-1449 FYQYK
+1449 F
-1454 LRTWNSWAVPGHTK
+1454 
-1468 IMSILDQTM
+1468 DQVL
-1477 AVLNDSNW
+1477 ALLNDSNW
-1485 RSDLA
+1485 RSDLHT
-1490 PIGTRRG
+1490 GG
-1497 WGPTGHKMFA
+1497 WGPTGSPRGFA
-1507 NGGITTTP
+1507 NGGIATTP

-1583 LIDKLIGVTDSANN
+1583 LIDKLISVTDSANN

-1609 NMAQAQSLGG
+1609 SMAQAQSLGGY

>member
-90 ATKYLK
+90 AAKYLK

-242 QTKQRFGEDSE
+242 QTKQRFGENSE

-264 LGTKIQETRQRVS
+264 LGTKIQETRQHIS
-277 ELNDQMKRTPSGWL
+277 ELNEQMKRTPSGWL
-291 GRVSSRLDSIQG
+291 GRVSSSLDSIQG

-573 GGSNI
+573 GGSKI

-616 KAGSVAQAKLFA
+616 KAGSAAQAKLFA

-646 RFPKTSAALITSF
+646 RFPKTSAALVTSF
-659 LLASRAI
+659 LLASRAV

-672 IKGLETLKATGELI
+672 IKGLETLKIASQAIG
-686 KGFSERLRKIPN
+686 KFSSRVK
-698 KKTTK
+698 
-703 VEAKTLSA
+703 
-711 DRQIT
+711 
-716 TTKDKIKL
+716 
-724 LPNSKNTNLTVS
+724 
-736 NAKANAQIVNTNR
+736 
-749 NLSRIPR
+749 RIPTR
-756 SKMIGVSA
+756 HITKMQVD
-764 NVINAERNITNVRT
+764 
-778 KINGVPKTV
+778 
-787 QIIAKANTAGA
+787 
-798 ASNINNIGASS
+798 GASS
-809 RRSANIARTSFG
+809 TRDLQNFSRRVDRIPKTKTTTLRANTSQAVSNVTRVGTASRTAATLSRSSFS
-821 IIGSSAKMA
+821 IIGTSARIA
-830 SVGLDLIG
+830 STGLSLIG

-867 IVSGAMKVGKTLVSG
+867 IVSSA
-882 IGGAIT
+882 
-888 KTVGFV
+888 
-894 KNNWKEVGLY
+894 
-904 LVNPVAGALNSL
+904 
-916 YKHNTRFRK
+916 RK
-925 FTNDIVSSAKS
+925 
-936 MASKAGRWFGNMA
+936 MASSVGRWFGNMA
-949 SSAGKHISRMAQSA
+949 KSAGKHINNMARSA
-963 RRGWN
+963 KRGWN
-968 NMNRSAQQSSQRQI
+968 QINRTSQQSSQREI

-989 QRNQRSAQQMWTRL
+989 RRNQQSARQMWNRL
-1003 SRLCIQGWNQSNRLT
+1003 RRSWSQGWNRNNQLT
-1018 RQGVQREIQAHR
+1018 RRGVQQQLQNHR
-1030 TMGTRV
+1030 LMSTR
-1036 ISFNTQLWNRS
+1036 IILFNTQLWRKSQQAFGRGWRYLQRSS
-1047 RQLFTKGWNDLR
+1047 RQ
-1059 NSTRNGTNRVNNE
+1059 GTNRVNNE
-1072 FNRMRITIGRHA
+1072 FNRMRISVG
-1084 QRAMTDAS
+1084 QRAEQAMRDAS
-1092 NHFRN
+1092 VRFRN
-1097 GYRNIQNDTNR
+1097 GYRDIQTGTSNWR
-1108 WGNQLGN
+1108 SRMGS

-1121 NNIGNI
+1121 ETIGNLANNIRSDSTNKF
-1127 GQILSQNS
+1127 S
-1135 QNIFKDMHGRLNDL
+1135 DMHGKLNDL
-1149 TNNGLNQMSDFWH
+1149 TNNGLNQMSSFWH
-1162 NRLTG
+1162 DRLTG
-1167 IANIITDVGGT
+1167 IANIISNVGGT
-1178 IHNNFVNMLH
+1178 IHSNFVNMLH
-1188 NLAKPFEALING
+1188 GLAKPFEELING

-1205 NWILDHVGG
+1205 NWILDKVGG
-1214 DGKLGGFTFNAFAA
+1214 DGKLGGFTFNAFAK
-1228 GSNGPIDKDQI
+1228 GTNGPIDKDQI

-1247 SHYQEMV
+1247 SNYQEMV

-1289 LATMVQMPV
+1289 LATMVQMPI

-1303 AIGNFFGGIFD
+1303 AVGDFFSGVFD
-1314 KVGDMA
+1314 KVGDA
-1320 DDAMDWVDKALKNV
+1320 VDDAADWVDKALKNV

-1342 GHFVSKVAPKSSD
+1342 AHFVSKVSPKSSD
-1355 SINLGLKSDL
+1355 SLNLGLKGDL
-1365 PGFYARQLQAWMKK
+1365 PGFYARHLQAWIKK
-1379 QLESMNADAQGY
+1379 QLEAMNADAQGY

-1404 ASLMHQTLSDGDI
+1404 ASLMHQSLSDGDI

-1454 LRTWNSWAVPGHTK
+1454 LSTWNSWAVPGHTK

-1490 PIGTRRG
+1490 PIGVKRG
-1497 WGPTGHKMFA
+1497 WGPTGHKLFA
-1507 NGGITTTP
+1507 NGGIATTP

-1609 NMAQAQSLGG
+1609 NMAQAQSLGGY

>member
-41 EAYLRSVGDS
+41 EAYLRSVGDY

-56 AKYTGLGEAMD
+56 AKYNGLGEAMD

-90 ATKYLK
+90 AAKYLK
-96 LKRQI
+96 LKKQI

-132 TAQQSKLKVGTVDS
+132 TAQQSKLKVGTADS

-152 FGKQIDRA
+152 FGKQIDLA
-160 KAKLASMAAQR
+160 KAKLASMAAQQ
-171 QRAAQQIA
+171 QRAAQQMA

-199 SATVERLKAQGQSYQ
+199 SATVERLKVQGQSYQ
-214 ALQTSLNGARQKLNS
+214 ALQTSLNGARQKLSS
-229 LTEIQRREITLLN
+229 LTEIQRREIALLD
-242 QTKQRFGEDSE
+242 QTKQRFGENSE

-264 LGTKIQETRQRVS
+264 LGTKIQETRQRIS
-277 ELNDQMKRTPSGWL
+277 ELNEQMRRTPSGWL
-291 GRVSSRLDSIQG
+291 GKVSSRLDSIQG
-303 KADRVSTSFGRIF
+303 KADRVSVSFGRIF

-329 ANIQGRLVDLVKA
+329 ANVQGRLVDLVKA

-386 VVNELEQGFYHLHS
+386 IVNELEQGFYHLHS

-419 GLNGD
+419 GLSGD
-424 QIKAVEQ
+424 QIKSVEQ

-511 VFRTIRARTPQLVG
+511 VFRTIRARTPQLIG
-525 DITKPFMK
+525 DITKPFMS

-551 DTEFTRLGNQMARSM
+551 DAEFTRLGNQMARSM

-578 SATKL
+578 SSTKL

-595 RRFGDIVASHHTQI
+595 QQFGNIVASHHTQI
-609 ANFFQAF
+609 ANFFKAF
-616 KAGSVAQAKLFA
+616 KAGSAAQAKLFA

-634 SKVLLPVLDTMA
+634 SKVMLPVLDTMA

-659 LLASRAI
+659 LLASRAV

-672 IKGLETLKATGELI
+672 IKGLETLKIASQAIGN
-686 KGFSERLRKIPN
+686 FSNRVKRIPN
-698 KKTTK
+698 RHVTK
-703 VEAKTLSA
+703 MQV
-711 DRQIT
+711 D
-716 TTKDKIKL
+716 
-724 LPNSKNTNLTVS
+724 
-736 NAKANAQIVNTNR
+736 
-749 NLSRIPR
+749 
-756 SKMIGVSA
+756 
-764 NVINAERNITNVRT
+764 
-778 KINGVPKTV
+778 
-787 QIIAKANTAGA
+787 
-798 ASNINNIGASS
+798 GASS
-809 RRSANIARTSFG
+809 TRDLQNFSRRVDRIPKAKTTTLHANTSQAVTNVTRVGTASRTAATLSRTSFS
-821 IIGSSAKMA
+821 IIGTSARIA
-830 SVGLDLIG
+830 STGLGLIG

-857 SAKFRKFVNG
+857 SAKFRKFVDG
-867 IVSGAMKVGKTLVSG
+867 IAN
-882 IGGAIT
+882 A
-888 KTVGFV
+888 
-894 KNNWKEVGLY
+894 
-904 LVNPVAGALNSL
+904 
-916 YKHNTRFRK
+916 
-925 FTNDIVSSAKS
+925 AKS
-936 MASKAGRWFGNMA
+936 MAGKVGRWFGNMA
-949 SSAGKHISRMAQSA
+949 TSAGKHINRMAQSA
-963 RRGWN
+963 KRGWN
-968 NMNRSAQQSSQRQI
+968 NMNRTSQQSSQREI

-989 QRNQRSAQQMWTRL
+989 QRNQRAAQQMWSRL
-1003 SRLCIQGWNQSNRLT
+1003 SRSWIQGWNLNNRLT
-1018 RQGVQREIQAHR
+1018 RQGVQQQIQQHR
-1030 TMGTRV
+1030 TMSTRIAV
-1036 ISFNTQLWNRS
+1036 FNTQLWNRS
-1047 RQLFTKGWNDLR
+1047 RQAFTKGWNDLR
-1059 NSTRNGTNRVNNE
+1059 NSTRNGTNNINDE
-1072 FNRMRITIGRHA
+1072 FNRMKVAVG
-1084 QRAMTDAS
+1084 QRAQQAMNDAK
-1092 NHFRN
+1092 NHFQR
-1097 GYRNIQNDTNR
+1097 GYSDIKSNTSGWRGDMSNIWSDTRGKISNIAD
-1108 WGNQLGN
+1108 N
-1115 LWNNTR
+1115 LRGDATNKF
-1121 NNIGNI
+1121 
-1127 GQILSQNS
+1127 S
-1135 QNIFKDMHGRLNDL
+1135 DMHSKLNDL
-1149 TNNGLNQMSDFWH
+1149 TNGGLGKMEDAWH
-1162 NRLTG
+1162 NRLEG
-1167 IANIITDVGGT
+1167 IAEVVTNSGGH
-1178 IHNNFVNMLH
+1178 IFNQFKNVLN
-1188 NLAKPFEALING
+1188 NLAKPFESLING

-1214 DGKLGGFTFNAFAA
+1214 DGKLGSFSFPGFANGT
-1228 GSNGPIDKDQI
+1228 NGPIEKDQL

-1254 HRKATGETFMLPA
+1254 HRASTGETFMLPA

-1275 QQGDEVLDGERAHK
+1275 QKGDEVLDGERSHQ
-1289 LATMVQMPV
+1289 LATMMQMPI
-1298 PHAGG
+1298 PHANG
-1303 AIGNFFGGIFD
+1303 AIGDFFSGLWNGAKELEDIAED
-1314 KVGDMA
+1314 
-1320 DDAMDWVDKALKNV
+1320 ALKNV
-1334 VEFGTELF
+1334 VGFGKSLF
-1342 GHFVSKVAPKSSD
+1342 THFVANVTPKSTD
-1355 SINLGLKSDL
+1355 SLNGGLKLNL
-1365 PGFYARQLQAWMKK
+1365 PGFYAEHLKNWLKK
-1379 QLESMNADAQGY
+1379 QLDDLGSDTPKNGNWAPVVKKALRKNGLPDSEAYVNAWLKQIQTESGGNPKAVQGN
-1391 VSKEKFAQ
+1391 
-1399 IARHA
+1399 I
-1404 ASLMHQTLSDGDI
+1404 GDI
-1417 DHLYW
+1417 
-1422 QGNVESGDGANMGAG
+1422 NNATGDLAKGLVQTISATFNA
-1437 VDDHDGTGRPLG
+1437 
-1449 FYQYK
+1449 YK
-1454 LRTWNSWAVPGHTK
+1454 FPGHGN
-1468 IMSILDQTM
+1468 IFNGYDNL
-1477 AVLNDSNW
+1477 
-1485 RSDLA
+1485 LA
-1490 PIGTRRG
+1490 GIAYAKAKYGASGMLSVIGH
-1497 WGPTGHKMFA
+1497 GHGYA
-1507 NGGITTTP
+1507 NGGIATEP

-1537 WQLMRQVV
+1537 WQLMKQVV
-1545 DYYAGSSNQNTQV
+1545 DYYAGSSNQSTQV

-1571 DEALAQNQQLIN
+1571 DAALAQNQQLIS
-1583 LIDKLIGVTDSANN
+1583 LIEQLIGVTDSANN

-1602 RRTQHDI
+1602 RRTQRDI
-1609 NMAQAQSLGG
+1609 NLAQAQSLTGI

>member
-90 ATKYLK
+90 AAKYLK

-160 KAKLASMAAQR
+160 KAKLASMAAQQ
-171 QRAAQQIA
+171 QRAAQQMA

-185 KKLSSSMRVQEGLV
+185 RKLSSSMRVQEGLV

-242 QTKQRFGEDSE
+242 QTKQRFGENSE

-264 LGTKIQETRQRVS
+264 LGTKIQETRQHIS
-277 ELNDQMKRTPSGWL
+277 ELNEQMKRTPSGWL

-482 SKDLQEVFTSLGNG
+482 SKDLQKVFTSLGNG
-496 KYKEAADNMMNSYFG
+496 KYKKAADNMMNSYFG

-583 MDNAIRGLTNGV
+583 MDNAIRGLTSGV
-595 RRFGDIVASHHTQI
+595 RHFGDIVASHHTQI

-616 KAGSVAQAKLFA
+616 KAGSAAQAKLFA

-646 RFPKTSAALITSF
+646 RFPKTSAALVTSF
-659 LLASRAI
+659 LLASRAV

-686 KGFSERLRKIPN
+686 KGFSEKLRKIPN

-711 DRQIT
+711 NRQIA

-724 LPNSKNTNLTVS
+724 LPDSKNTSLTVS
-736 NAKANAQIVNTNR
+736 NAKANTQIVNTNR

-867 IVSGAMKVGKTLVSG
+867 IVSGARKM
-882 IGGAIT
+882 
-888 KTVGFV
+888 
-894 KNNWKEVGLY
+894 
-904 LVNPVAGALNSL
+904 AGN
-916 YKHNTRFRK
+916 
-925 FTNDIVSSAKS
+925 V
-936 MASKAGRWFGNMA
+936 GRWFVNMA
-949 SSAGKHISRMAQSA
+949 KSAGKHISNMARSA
-963 RRGWN
+963 KRGWN
-968 NMNRSAQQSSQRQI
+968 QMNRTSQQSSQREI

-989 QRNQRSAQQMWTRL
+989 RRNQQSARQMWNRL
-1003 SRLCIQGWNQSNRLT
+1003 RRSWFQGWNRNNQLT
-1018 RQGVQREIQAHR
+1018 RRGVQQQLQNHR
-1030 TMGTRV
+1030 LMSTR
-1036 ISFNTQLWNRS
+1036 IILFNTQLWRKSQQAFGRGWRYLQRSS
-1047 RQLFTKGWNDLR
+1047 RQ
-1059 NSTRNGTNRVNNE
+1059 GTNRVNNE
-1072 FNRMRITIGRHA
+1072 FNRMRISVG
-1084 QRAMTDAS
+1084 QRAEQAMHDAS
-1092 NHFRN
+1092 VRFRN
-1097 GYRNIQNDTNR
+1097 GYRDIQTGTSNWR
-1108 WGNQLGN
+1108 SRMGS

-1121 NNIGNI
+1121 ETIGNLANNIRSDSTNKF
-1127 GQILSQNS
+1127 S
-1135 QNIFKDMHGRLNDL
+1135 DMHGKLNDL
-1149 TNNGLNQMSDFWH
+1149 TNNGLNQMSSFWH
-1162 NRLTG
+1162 DRLTG
-1167 IANIITDVGGT
+1167 IADIISNVGGT
-1178 IHNNFVNMLH
+1178 IHSNFVNMLH

-1205 NWILDHVGG
+1205 NWILDKVGG
-1214 DGKLGGFTFNAFAA
+1214 DGKLGGFTFNAFAK
-1228 GSNGPIDKDQI
+1228 GTNGPIDKDQI

-1247 SHYQEMV
+1247 SNYQEMV

-1289 LATMVQMPV
+1289 LATMMQMPI

-1303 AIGNFFGGIFD
+1303 AVGDFFSGVFD
-1314 KVGDMA
+1314 KVGDA
-1320 DDAMDWVDKALKNV
+1320 VDDAADWVDKALKNV

-1342 GHFVSKVAPKSSD
+1342 AHFVSKVSPKSSD
-1355 SINLGLKSDL
+1355 SLNLGLKGDL
-1365 PGFYARQLQAWMKK
+1365 PGFYARHLQAWIKK
-1379 QLESMNADAQGY
+1379 QLEAMNADAQGY

-1404 ASLMHQTLSDGDI
+1404 ASLMHQSLSDGDI

-1454 LRTWNSWAVPGHTK
+1454 LRTWNSWSVPGHK
-1468 IMSILDQTM
+1468 NIMSILDQTM

-1490 PIGTRRG
+1490 PIGVKRG
-1497 WGPTGHKMFA
+1497 WGPTGHKLFA
-1507 NGGITTTP
+1507 NGGIATTP

-1545 DYYAGSSNQNTQV
+1545 DYYAGSSSQSTQV

-1609 NMAQAQSLGG
+1609 NMAQAQSLGGY

>member
-96 LKRQI
+96 LKKQI

-118 KAAEKSMQATIEQL
+118 KAAEKSMQATIDQL

-160 KAKLASMAAQR
+160 KAKLSSMAAQQ
-171 QRAAQQIA
+171 QRAAQQMA

-185 KKLSSSMRVQEGLV
+185 RKLSSSMRVQEGLV

-242 QTKQRFGEDSE
+242 QTKQRFGENSE

-264 LGTKIQETRQRVS
+264 LGTKIQETRQHIS
-277 ELNDQMKRTPSGWL
+277 ELNEQMKRTPSGWL

-357 STLTGSAKKAGP
+357 STLTGSSKKAGP

-374 NKMSQATGQSVD
+374 NKISQATGQSVD

-583 MDNAIRGLTNGV
+583 MDNAIRGLTDGV

-616 KAGSVAQAKLFA
+616 KAGSAAQAKLFA

-646 RFPKTSAALITSF
+646 RFPKTSAALVTSF
-659 LLASRAI
+659 LLASRAV

-672 IKGLETLKATGELI
+672 IKGLETLKIASQAIG
-686 KGFSERLRKIPN
+686 KFSSRVK
-698 KKTTK
+698 
-703 VEAKTLSA
+703 
-711 DRQIT
+711 
-716 TTKDKIKL
+716 
-724 LPNSKNTNLTVS
+724 
-736 NAKANAQIVNTNR
+736 
-749 NLSRIPR
+749 RIPTR
-756 SKMIGVSA
+756 HITKMQVD
-764 NVINAERNITNVRT
+764 
-778 KINGVPKTV
+778 
-787 QIIAKANTAGA
+787 
-798 ASNINNIGASS
+798 GASS
-809 RRSANIARTSFG
+809 TRDLQNFSRRVDRIPKTKTTTLRANTSQAVSNVTRVGTASRTAATLSRSSFS
-821 IIGSSAKMA
+821 IIGTSARIA
-830 SVGLDLIG
+830 STGLSLIG

-867 IVSGAMKVGKTLVSG
+867 IVSGARKMAGNVGHWV
-882 IGGAIT
+882 
-888 KTVGFV
+888 
-894 KNNWKEVGLY
+894 
-904 LVNPVAGALNSL
+904 
-916 YKHNTRFRK
+916 
-925 FTNDIVSSAKS
+925 
-936 MASKAGRWFGNMA
+936 GNMVK
-949 SSAGKHISRMAQSA
+949 SVGKHISNMARSA
-963 RRGWN
+963 KRGWN
-968 NMNRSAQQSSQRQI
+968 QINRTSQQSSQREI

-989 QRNQRSAQQMWTRL
+989 RRNQQSARQMWNRL
-1003 SRLCIQGWNQSNRLT
+1003 RRSWSQGWNRNNQLT
-1018 RQGVQREIQAHR
+1018 RRGVQQQLQNHR
-1030 TMGTRV
+1030 LMSTR
-1036 ISFNTQLWNRS
+1036 IILFNTQLWRKSQQAFGRGWRYLQRSS
-1047 RQLFTKGWNDLR
+1047 RQ
-1059 NSTRNGTNRVNNE
+1059 GTNRVNNE
-1072 FNRMRITIGRHA
+1072 FNRMRISVG
-1084 QRAMTDAS
+1084 QRAEQAMRDAS
-1092 NHFRN
+1092 VRFRN
-1097 GYRNIQNDTNR
+1097 GYRDIQTGTSNWR
-1108 WGNQLGN
+1108 SRMGS

-1121 NNIGNI
+1121 ETIGNLANNIRSDSTNKF
-1127 GQILSQNS
+1127 S
-1135 QNIFKDMHGRLNDL
+1135 DMHGKLNDL
-1149 TNNGLNQMSDFWH
+1149 TNNGLNQMSSFWH
-1162 NRLTG
+1162 DRLTG
-1167 IANIITDVGGT
+1167 IANIISNVGGT
-1178 IHNNFVNMLH
+1178 IHSNFVNMLH
-1188 NLAKPFEALING
+1188 GLAKPFEGLING

-1205 NWILDHVGG
+1205 NWILDKVGG
-1214 DGKLGGFTFNAFAA
+1214 DGKLGGFTFNAFAK
-1228 GSNGPIDKDQI
+1228 GTNGPIDKDQI
-1239 ALLNDAPG
+1239 ALLNDANG
-1247 SHYQEMV
+1247 SNYQEMV
-1254 HRKATGETFMLPA
+1254 HRKSTGETFMLPA
-1267 KRNMLFPL
+1267 KRNILFPL

-1289 LATMVQMPV
+1289 LATMMQMPI

-1303 AIGNFFGGIFD
+1303 AVGSFFSGIFNS
-1314 KVGDMA
+1314 VGDA
-1320 DDAMDWVDKALKNV
+1320 VDDAMDWVDKALKNV

-1342 GHFVSKVAPKSSD
+1342 AHFISPVNPKATD
-1355 SINLGLKSDL
+1355 SVNGGLKLNL
-1365 PGFYARQLQAWMKK
+1365 PGFYARHLQAWIKK
-1379 QLESMNADAQGY
+1379 QLDLLNTADPPGTGVARWKPLALRALHMLGLSSGLVGKVLRQIQTESGGNPKAMGGTDG
-1391 VSKEKFAQ
+1391 
-1399 IARHA
+1399 
-1404 ASLMHQTLSDGDI
+1404 LSDG
-1417 DHLYW
+1417 HAEGLM
-1422 QGNVESGDGANMGAG
+1422 QVKPPTFNA
-1437 VDDHDGTGRPLG
+1437 
-1449 FYQYK
+1449 YK
-1454 LRTWNSWAVPGHTK
+1454 LPGHGN
-1468 IMSILDQTM
+1468 IWNGFDNLL
-1477 AVLNDSNW
+1477 AGLNYAKH
-1485 RSDLA
+1485 RYGSDLSFL
-1490 PIGTRRG
+1490 GQ
-1497 WGPTGHKMFA
+1497 GHGYA
-1507 NGGITTTP
+1507 NGGIATTP

-1583 LIDKLIGVTDSANN
+1583 LIDKLIGVTDSVNN

>member
-90 ATKYLK
+90 AAKYLK
-96 LKRQI
+96 LKKQI

-109 KLDTSTEAG
+109 KLDTSTEDG

-132 TAQQSKLKVGTVDS
+132 TAQQSKLKVGTADS

-152 FGKQIDRA
+152 FGKQIDLA
-160 KAKLASMAAQR
+160 KAKLASMAAQQ
-171 QRAAQQIA
+171 QRAAQQMA

-214 ALQTSLNGARQKLNS
+214 ALQTSLNGARQKLSS
-229 LTEIQRREITLLN
+229 LTEIQRREIALLD
-242 QTKQRFGEDSE
+242 QTKQRFGENSE

-264 LGTKIQETRQRVS
+264 LGAKIQETRQRIS
-277 ELNDQMKRTPSGWL
+277 ELNEQMRRTPSGWL
-291 GRVSSRLDSIQG
+291 GKVSSRLDSIQG
-303 KADRVSTSFGRIF
+303 KADRVSVSFGRIF

-329 ANIQGRLVDLVKA
+329 ANVQGRLVDLVKA
-342 GADYNIEQNKMNATW
+342 GADYNVEQNKMNATW

-386 VVNELEQGFYHLHS
+386 IVNELEQGFYHLHS

-419 GLNGD
+419 GLSGD

-496 KYKEAADNMMNSYFG
+496 RYKEAADNMMNSYFG
-511 VFRTIRARTPQLVG
+511 VFRTIRSRTPQLIG
-525 DITKPFMK
+525 DITKPFMS

-551 DTEFTRLGNQMARSM
+551 DAEFTRLGNQMARSM

-578 SATKL
+578 SSTKL

-595 RRFGDIVASHHTQI
+595 QQFGNIVASHHTQI
-609 ANFFQAF
+609 ANFFKAF
-616 KAGSVAQAKLFA
+616 KTGSAAQAKLFA

-634 SKVLLPVLDTMA
+634 SKVMLPVLDTMA

-659 LLASRAI
+659 LLASRAVK
-666 RTLQAG
+666 TLQAG
-672 IKGLETLKATGELI
+672 VKGLETI
-686 KGFSERLRKIPN
+686 KTVSGAIGTFSQKIKNIPNRKITKIQVDGAQSTRDLQSYSNRLERIP
-698 KKTTK
+698 KTKRT
-703 VEAKTLSA
+703 VVSA
-711 DRQIT
+711 ST
-716 TTKDKIKL
+716 TQ
-724 LPNSKNTNLTVS
+724 
-736 NAKANAQIVNTNR
+736 ANR
-749 NLSRIPR
+749 NLGAVQRQSQR
-756 SKMIGVSA
+756 
-764 NVINAERNITNVRT
+764 
-778 KINGVPKTV
+778 VPKVISVRATANTSQAV
-787 QIIAKANTAGA
+787 SNIAKVGTTSRTAA
-798 ASNINNIGASS
+798 TLSRSS
-809 RRSANIARTSFG
+809 FS
-821 IIGSSAKMA
+821 IIGTSAKIA
-830 SVGLDLIG
+830 STGLSLIG

-846 AVQGFQLLYQH
+846 VIQGFQLLYQH
-857 SAKFRKFVNG
+857 SAKFRKFVDG
-867 IVSGAMKVGKTLVSG
+867 IAN
-882 IGGAIT
+882 A
-888 KTVGFV
+888 
-894 KNNWKEVGLY
+894 
-904 LVNPVAGALNSL
+904 
-916 YKHNTRFRK
+916 
-925 FTNDIVSSAKS
+925 AKS
-936 MASKAGRWFGNMA
+936 MAGKVGRWFGNMA
-949 SSAGKHISRMAQSA
+949 TSAGKHINRMAQSA
-963 RRGWN
+963 KRGWN
-968 NMNRSAQQSSQRQI
+968 NMNRTSQQSSQREI

-989 QRNQRSAQQMWTRL
+989 QRNQRAAQQMWSRL
-1003 SRLCIQGWNQSNRLT
+1003 SRSWLQGWNLNNRLT
-1018 RQGVQREIQAHR
+1018 RQGVQQQIQQHR
-1030 TMGTRV
+1030 RMSTRIAV
-1036 ISFNTQLWNRS
+1036 FNTQLWNRS
-1047 RQLFTKGWNDLR
+1047 RQAFTKGWNDLR
-1059 NSTRNGTNRVNNE
+1059 NSTRNGTNNINNE
-1072 FNRMRITIGRHA
+1072 FNRMKVAVG
-1084 QRAMTDAS
+1084 QRAQQAMNDAK
-1092 NHFRN
+1092 NHFQR
-1097 GYRNIQNDTNR
+1097 GYSDIKSNTSGWRGDMANIWSDTRGKISNIAD
-1108 WGNQLGN
+1108 N
-1115 LWNNTR
+1115 LRGDATNKF
-1121 NNIGNI
+1121 
-1127 GQILSQNS
+1127 S
-1135 QNIFKDMHGRLNDL
+1135 DMHSKLNDL
-1149 TNNGLNQMSDFWH
+1149 TNGGLGKMEDAWH
-1162 NRLTG
+1162 NRLEG
-1167 IANIITDVGGT
+1167 IAEVVTNSGGH
-1178 IHNNFVNMLH
+1178 IFNQFKNVLN
-1188 NLAKPFEALING
+1188 NLAKPFESLING

-1214 DGKLGGFTFNAFAA
+1214 DGKLGSFSFPGFANGTD
-1228 GSNGPIDKDQI
+1228 GPIQRDQL

-1254 HRKATGETFMLPA
+1254 HRASTGETFMLPA

-1275 QQGDEVLDGERAHK
+1275 QKGDEVLDGERSHK
-1289 LATMVQMPV
+1289 LATMMQMPI
-1298 PHAGG
+1298 PHANG
-1303 AIGNFFGGIFD
+1303 A
-1314 KVGDMA
+1314 VGDFFSGLWNGA
-1320 DDAMDWVDKALKNV
+1320 KELEDIAEDALKNV
-1334 VEFGTELF
+1334 VGFGKSLF
-1342 GHFVSKVAPKSSD
+1342 GHFIASVTPKSTDKLNS
-1355 SINLGLKSDL
+1355 GLKLNL
-1365 PGFYARQLQAWMKK
+1365 PGFYAEHLKNWLKK
-1379 QLESMNADAQGY
+1379 QLDDIHSADSPAGTM
-1391 VSKEKFAQ
+1391 SKEAFAKA
-1399 IARHA
+1399 ARRA
-1404 ASLMHQTLSDGDI
+1404 AQSLGQSISSGDI

-1422 QGNVESGDGANMGAG
+1422 QAFTESSVNPAQNGGY
-1437 VDDHDGTGRPLG
+1437 DDHDGTGLPIGLFQFKRS
-1449 FYQYK
+1449 
-1454 LRTWNSWAVPGHTK
+1454 TWNAAVRAMGGKHNN
-1468 IMSILDQTM
+1468 IHSAVDQIA
-1477 AVLNDSNW
+1477 AVLADRTW
-1485 RSDLA
+1485 RSDFP
-1490 PIGTRRG
+1490 PIGVKRG
-1497 WGPTGHKMFA
+1497 WTPHGYA
-1507 NGGITTTP
+1507 NGGIATEP

-1537 WQLMRQVV
+1537 WQLMKQVV

-1571 DEALAQNQQLIN
+1571 DAALAQNQQLIS
-1583 LIDKLIGVTDSANN
+1583 LIEQLIGVTDSANN

-1602 RRTQHDI
+1602 RRTQRDI
-1609 NMAQAQSLGG
+1609 NLAQAQSLTGI

>member
-56 AKYTGLGEAMD
+56 AKYNGLGEAMD

-77 DKQRSMTSMTSES
+77 DKQRSMTSMTAES
-90 ATKYLK
+90 AAKYLK
-96 LKRQI
+96 LKKQI

-132 TAQQSKLKVGTVDS
+132 TAQQSKLKVGTADS

-152 FGKQIDRA
+152 FGKQIDLA
-160 KAKLASMAAQR
+160 KAKLASMAAQQ
-171 QRAAQQIA
+171 QRAAQQMA

-214 ALQTSLNGARQKLNS
+214 ALQTSLNGARQKLSS
-229 LTEIQRREITLLN
+229 LTEIQRREIALLD
-242 QTKQRFGEDSE
+242 QTKQRFGENSE

-264 LGTKIQETRQRVS
+264 LGTKIQETRQRIS
-277 ELNDQMKRTPSGWL
+277 ELNEQMRRTPSGWL
-291 GRVSSRLDSIQG
+291 GKVSSRLDSIQG
-303 KADRVSTSFGRIF
+303 KADRVSVSFGRIF

-329 ANIQGRLVDLVKA
+329 ANVQGRLVDLVKA
-342 GADYNIEQNKMNATW
+342 GADYNIEQDKMNATW

-386 VVNELEQGFYHLHS
+386 IVNELEQGFYHLHS

-419 GLNGD
+419 GLSGD

-511 VFRTIRARTPQLVG
+511 VFRTIRSRTPQLIG
-525 DITKPFMK
+525 DITKPFMS

-551 DTEFTRLGNQMARSM
+551 DAEFTRLGNQMARSM

-578 SATKL
+578 SSTKL

-595 RRFGDIVASHHTQI
+595 QQFGNIVASHHTQI
-609 ANFFQAF
+609 ANFFKAF
-616 KAGSVAQAKLFA
+616 KAGSAAQAKLFA

-634 SKVLLPVLDTMA
+634 SKVMLPVLDTMA

-659 LLASRAI
+659 LLASRAVK
-666 RTLQAG
+666 TLQAG
-672 IKGLETLKATGELI
+672 IKGLETI
-686 KGFSERLRKIPN
+686 K
-698 KKTTK
+698 K
-703 VEAKTLSA
+703 VSGVIGTFG
-711 DRQIT
+711 Q
-716 TTKDKIKL
+716 KIKSIPSRKVTKIQVDGAQSTRDL
-724 LPNSKNTNLTVS
+724 QSYNNRLERIPKTKRTVVS
-736 NAKANAQIVNTNR
+736 ASTTQANR
-749 NLSRIPR
+749 NLGAVQRQAQRVPR
-756 SKMIGVSA
+756 AIS
-764 NVINAERNITNVRT
+764 VRAT
-778 KINGVPKTV
+778 
-787 QIIAKANTAGA
+787 ANTTQAVT
-798 ASNINNIGASS
+798 
-809 RRSANIARTSFG
+809 NIARVGTTSQTAATLSRTSFTL
-821 IIGSSAKMA
+821 IGTSAKIA
-830 SVGLDLIG
+830 STGLSLIG

-846 AVQGFQLLYQH
+846 VIQGFQLLYQH
-857 SAKFRKFVNG
+857 SAKFRKFVDG
-867 IVSGAMKVGKTLVSG
+867 IAN
-882 IGGAIT
+882 A
-888 KTVGFV
+888 
-894 KNNWKEVGLY
+894 
-904 LVNPVAGALNSL
+904 
-916 YKHNTRFRK
+916 
-925 FTNDIVSSAKS
+925 AKS
-936 MASKAGRWFGNMA
+936 MAGKVGRWFGNMA
-949 SSAGKHISRMAQSA
+949 SSAGKHINRMAQSA
-963 RRGWN
+963 KRGWN
-968 NMNRSAQQSSQRQI
+968 NMNRTSQQSSQREI

-989 QRNQRSAQQMWTRL
+989 QRNQRAAQQMWSRL
-1003 SRLCIQGWNQSNRLT
+1003 SRSWIQGWNLNNRLT
-1018 RQGVQREIQAHR
+1018 RQGVQQQIQQHR
-1030 TMGTRV
+1030 TMSTRIAV
-1036 ISFNTQLWNRS
+1036 FNTQLWNRS
-1047 RQLFTKGWNDLR
+1047 RQAFTKGWNDLR
-1059 NSTRNGTNRVNNE
+1059 NSTRNGTNNINDE
-1072 FNRMRITIGRHA
+1072 FNRMKVAVG
-1084 QRAMTDAS
+1084 QRAQQAMNDAK
-1092 NHFRN
+1092 NHFQR
-1097 GYRNIQNDTNR
+1097 GYSDIKSNTSGWRGDMANI
-1108 WGNQLGN
+1108 WS
-1115 LWNNTR
+1115 NTR
-1121 NNIGNI
+1121 GKIGNI
-1127 GQILSQNS
+1127 ADNLRGDATNKFS
-1135 QNIFKDMHGRLNDL
+1135 DMHSKLNDL
-1149 TNNGLNQMSDFWH
+1149 TDNGLGRMHDAWH
-1162 NRLTG
+1162 NRLEG
-1167 IANIITDVGGT
+1167 IAEVVTNSGRHIFNQFKNVL
-1178 IHNNFVNMLH
+1178 N
-1188 NLAKPFEALING
+1188 NLAKPFESLING

-1214 DGKLGGFTFNAFAA
+1214 DGKLGSFSFPGFANGT
-1228 GSNGPIDKDQI
+1228 NGPIEKDQL

-1254 HRKATGETFMLPA
+1254 HRASTGETFMLPA

-1275 QQGDEVLDGERAHK
+1275 QKGDEVLDGERSHQ
-1289 LATMVQMPV
+1289 LATMMQMPI
-1298 PHAGG
+1298 PHANG
-1303 AIGNFFGGIFD
+1303 AIGDFFSGLWNGAKELEDIAED
-1314 KVGDMA
+1314 
-1320 DDAMDWVDKALKNV
+1320 ALKDVVGFGKSLFTHFIANV
-1334 VEFGTELF
+1334 T
-1342 GHFVSKVAPKSSD
+1342 PKSTD
-1355 SINLGLKSDL
+1355 SLNSGLKFNL
-1365 PGFYARQLQAWMKK
+1365 PGFFAEHLKNWLKK
-1379 QLESMNADAQGY
+1379 QLDDIHSADSPAGTM
-1391 VSKEKFAQ
+1391 SKEAFAKA
-1399 IARHA
+1399 ARRA
-1404 ASLMHQTLSDGDI
+1404 AQSLGQSISSGDI

-1422 QGNVESGDGANMGAG
+1422 QAFTESSVNPAQNGGY
-1437 VDDHDGTGRPLG
+1437 DDHDGTGLPIGLFQFKRS
-1449 FYQYK
+1449 
-1454 LRTWNSWAVPGHTK
+1454 TWNAAVRAMGGKHNN
-1468 IMSILDQTM
+1468 IHSAVDQIA
-1477 AVLNDSNW
+1477 AVLADRTW
-1485 RSDLA
+1485 RSDFP
-1490 PIGTRRG
+1490 PIGVKRG
-1497 WGPTGHKMFA
+1497 WTPHGYA
-1507 NGGITTTP
+1507 NGGIATEP

-1537 WQLMRQVV
+1537 WQLMKQVV
-1545 DYYAGSSNQNTQV
+1545 DYYAGSSNQSTQV

-1571 DEALAQNQQLIN
+1571 DAALAQNQQLIS
-1583 LIDKLIGVTDSANN
+1583 LIEQLIGVTDSANN

-1602 RRTQHDI
+1602 RRTQRDI
-1609 NMAQAQSLGG
+1609 NLAQAQSLTGI

>member
-56 AKYTGLGEAMD
+56 AKYNGLGEAMD

-90 ATKYLK
+90 AAKYLK
-96 LKRQI
+96 LKKQI

-132 TAQQSKLKVGTVDS
+132 TAQQSKLKVGTADS

-152 FGKQIDRA
+152 FGKQIDLA
-160 KAKLASMAAQR
+160 KAKLASMAAQQ
-171 QRAAQQIA
+171 QRAAQQMA

-214 ALQTSLNGARQKLNS
+214 ALQTSLNGARQKLSS
-229 LTEIQRREITLLN
+229 LTEIQRREIALLD
-242 QTKQRFGEDSE
+242 QTKQRFGENSE

-264 LGTKIQETRQRVS
+264 LGTKIQETRQRIS
-277 ELNDQMKRTPSGWL
+277 ELNEQMRRTPGGWL
-291 GRVSSRLDSIQG
+291 GKVSSRLDSIQG
-303 KADRVSTSFGRIF
+303 KADRVSVSFGRIF

-329 ANIQGRLVDLVKA
+329 ANVQGRLVDLVKA
-342 GADYNIEQNKMNATW
+342 GADYNIEQDKMNATW

-386 VVNELEQGFYHLHS
+386 IVNELEQGFYHLHS

-419 GLNGD
+419 GLSGD

-511 VFRTIRARTPQLVG
+511 VFRTIRSRTPQLIG
-525 DITKPFMK
+525 DITKPFMS

-551 DTEFTRLGNQMARSM
+551 DAEFTRLGNQMARSM

-578 SATKL
+578 SSTKL

-595 RRFGDIVASHHTQI
+595 QQFGNIVASHHTQI
-609 ANFFQAF
+609 ANFFKAF
-616 KAGSVAQAKLFA
+616 KAGSAAQAKLFA

-634 SKVLLPVLDTMA
+634 SKVMLPVLDTMA

-659 LLASRAI
+659 LLASRAVK
-666 RTLQAG
+666 TLQAG
-672 IKGLETLKATGELI
+672 IKGLETI
-686 KGFSERLRKIPN
+686 KTVSGVIGTFG
-698 KKTTK
+698 
-703 VEAKTLSA
+703 
-711 DRQIT
+711 Q
-716 TTKDKIKL
+716 KIKSIPSRKVTKIQVDGAQSTRDL
-724 LPNSKNTNLTVS
+724 QSYNNRLERIPKTKRTVVS
-736 NAKANAQIVNTNR
+736 ASATQANR
-749 NLSRIPR
+749 NLGAVQRQAQRVPR
-756 SKMIGVSA
+756 AIS
-764 NVINAERNITNVRT
+764 VRAT
-778 KINGVPKTV
+778 
-787 QIIAKANTAGA
+787 ANTTQAVT
-798 ASNINNIGASS
+798 
-809 RRSANIARTSFG
+809 NIARVGTTSQTAATLSRTSFTL
-821 IIGSSAKMA
+821 IGTSAKIA
-830 SVGLDLIG
+830 STGLSLIG

-846 AVQGFQLLYQH
+846 VIQGFQLLYQH
-857 SAKFRKFVNG
+857 SAKFRKFVDG
-867 IVSGAMKVGKTLVSG
+867 IAN
-882 IGGAIT
+882 A
-888 KTVGFV
+888 
-894 KNNWKEVGLY
+894 
-904 LVNPVAGALNSL
+904 
-916 YKHNTRFRK
+916 
-925 FTNDIVSSAKS
+925 AKS
-936 MASKAGRWFGNMA
+936 MAGKVGRWFGNMA
-949 SSAGKHISRMAQSA
+949 SSAGKHINRMAQSA
-963 RRGWN
+963 KRGWN
-968 NMNRSAQQSSQRQI
+968 NMNRTSQQSSQREI

-989 QRNQRSAQQMWTRL
+989 QRNQRAAQQMWSRL
-1003 SRLCIQGWNQSNRLT
+1003 SRSWIQGWNLNNRLT
-1018 RQGVQREIQAHR
+1018 RQGVQQQIQQHR
-1030 TMGTRV
+1030 TMSTRIAV
-1036 ISFNTQLWNRS
+1036 FNTQLWNRS
-1047 RQLFTKGWNDLR
+1047 RQAFTKGWNDLR
-1059 NSTRNGTNRVNNE
+1059 NSTRNGTNNINDE
-1072 FNRMRITIGRHA
+1072 FNRMKVAVG
-1084 QRAMTDAS
+1084 QRTQQAMEDAKNRFQRGYSDIKSDTSGWRGDMANIWSDTRGKIS
-1092 NHFRN
+1092 NIADNLR
-1097 GYRNIQNDTNR
+1097 GDATNKF
-1108 WGNQLGN
+1108 
-1115 LWNNTR
+1115 
-1121 NNIGNI
+1121 
-1127 GQILSQNS
+1127 S
-1135 QNIFKDMHGRLNDL
+1135 DMHSKLNNL
-1149 TNNGLNQMSDFWH
+1149 TDNGLGRMHDAWH
-1162 NRLTG
+1162 NRLEG
-1167 IANIITDVGGT
+1167 IAEVVTNSGGH
-1178 IHNNFVNMLH
+1178 IFNQFKNVLN
-1188 NLAKPFEALING
+1188 NLAKPFESLING

-1214 DGKLGGFTFNAFAA
+1214 DGKLGSFSFPGFANGT
-1228 GSNGPIDKDQI
+1228 NGPIEKDQL

-1254 HRKATGETFMLPA
+1254 HRASTGETFMLPA

-1275 QQGDEVLDGERAHK
+1275 QKGDEVLDGERSHQ
-1289 LATMVQMPV
+1289 LATMMQMPI
-1298 PHAGG
+1298 PHANG
-1303 AIGNFFGGIFD
+1303 AIGDFFSGLWNGAKELEDIAED
-1314 KVGDMA
+1314 
-1320 DDAMDWVDKALKNV
+1320 ALKNV
-1334 VEFGTELF
+1334 VGFGKSLF
-1342 GHFVSKVAPKSSD
+1342 THFVANVTPKSTD
-1355 SINLGLKSDL
+1355 SLNGGLKLNL
-1365 PGFYARQLQAWMKK
+1365 PGFYAEHLAAWLKK
-1379 QLESMNADAQGY
+1379 QLESMNADAQGF
-1391 VSKEKFAQ
+1391 VSKDKFAR
-1399 IARHA
+1399 IAKHA
-1404 ASLMHQTLSDGDI
+1404 AALMHQSLSDGDI

-1422 QGNVESGDGANMGAG
+1422 QGHVESGDGANMGAG

-1454 LRTWNSWAVPGHTK
+1454 KSTWSSWAVPGHTK

-1490 PIGTRRG
+1490 PIGVTRG
-1497 WGPTGHKMFA
+1497 WGPTGHKLFA
-1507 NGGITTTP
+1507 NGGIATTP

-1537 WQLMRQVV
+1537 WQLMKQVV

-1571 DEALAQNQQLIN
+1571 DAALAQNQQLIS
-1583 LIDKLIGVTDSANN
+1583 LIEQLIGVTDSANN

-1602 RRTQHDI
+1602 RRTQRDI
-1609 NMAQAQSLGG
+1609 NLAQAQSLTGI

>member
-56 AKYTGLGEAMD
+56 AKYNGLGEAMD

-90 ATKYLK
+90 AAKYLK
-96 LKRQI
+96 LKKQI

-132 TAQQSKLKVGTVDS
+132 TAQQSKLKVGTADS

-152 FGKQIDRA
+152 FGKQIDLA
-160 KAKLASMAAQR
+160 KAKLASMAAQQ
-171 QRAAQQIA
+171 QRAAQQMA

-214 ALQTSLNGARQKLNS
+214 ALQTSLNGARQKLSS
-229 LTEIQRREITLLN
+229 LTEIQRREIALLD
-242 QTKQRFGEDSE
+242 QTKQRFGENSE

-264 LGTKIQETRQRVS
+264 LGTKIQETRQRIS
-277 ELNDQMKRTPSGWL
+277 ELNEQMRRTPSGWL
-291 GRVSSRLDSIQG
+291 GKVSSRLDSIQG
-303 KADRVSTSFGRIF
+303 KADRVSVSFGRIF

-329 ANIQGRLVDLVKA
+329 ANVQGRLVDLVKA
-342 GADYNIEQNKMNATW
+342 GADYNVEQNKMNATW

-386 VVNELEQGFYHLHS
+386 IVNELEQGFYHLHS

-419 GLNGD
+419 GLSGD

-511 VFRTIRARTPQLVG
+511 VFRTIRSRTPQLIG
-525 DITKPFMK
+525 DITKPFMS

-551 DTEFTRLGNQMARSM
+551 DAEFTRLGNQMARSM

-578 SATKL
+578 SSTKL
-583 MDNAIRGLTNGV
+583 MDNAIRGLTDGV

-609 ANFFQAF
+609 ANFFKAF
-616 KAGSVAQAKLFA
+616 KAGSAAQAKLFA

-634 SKVLLPVLDTMA
+634 SKVMLPVLDTMA

-659 LLASRAI
+659 LLASRAV

-672 IKGLETLKATGELI
+672 IKGLETLKIASQAIGN
-686 KGFSERLRKIPN
+686 FSNRVKRIPN
-698 KKTTK
+698 RHVTK
-703 VEAKTLSA
+703 MQV
-711 DRQIT
+711 D
-716 TTKDKIKL
+716 
-724 LPNSKNTNLTVS
+724 
-736 NAKANAQIVNTNR
+736 
-749 NLSRIPR
+749 
-756 SKMIGVSA
+756 
-764 NVINAERNITNVRT
+764 
-778 KINGVPKTV
+778 
-787 QIIAKANTAGA
+787 
-798 ASNINNIGASS
+798 GASS
-809 RRSANIARTSFG
+809 TRDLQNFSRRVDRIPKAKTTTLHANTSQAVTNVTRVGTASRTAATLSRTSFS
-821 IIGSSAKMA
+821 IIGTSARIA
-830 SVGLDLIG
+830 STGLGLIG

-857 SAKFRKFVNG
+857 SAKFRKFVDG
-867 IVSGAMKVGKTLVSG
+867 IAN
-882 IGGAIT
+882 A
-888 KTVGFV
+888 
-894 KNNWKEVGLY
+894 
-904 LVNPVAGALNSL
+904 
-916 YKHNTRFRK
+916 
-925 FTNDIVSSAKS
+925 AKS
-936 MASKAGRWFGNMA
+936 MAGKVGRWFGNMA
-949 SSAGKHISRMAQSA
+949 TSAGKHINRMAQSA
-963 RRGWN
+963 KRGWN
-968 NMNRSAQQSSQRQI
+968 NMNRTSQQSSQREI

-989 QRNQRSAQQMWTRL
+989 QRNQRAVQQMWSRL
-1003 SRLCIQGWNQSNRLT
+1003 SRSWLQGWNLNNRLT
-1018 RQGVQREIQAHR
+1018 RQGVQQQIQQHR
-1030 TMGTRV
+1030 TMSTRIAV
-1036 ISFNTQLWNRS
+1036 FNTQLWNRS
-1047 RQLFTKGWNDLR
+1047 RQAFTKGWNDLR
-1059 NSTRNGTNRVNNE
+1059 NSTRNGTNNINDE
-1072 FNRMRITIGRHA
+1072 FNRMKVAVG
-1084 QRAMTDAS
+1084 QRAQQAMNDAK
-1092 NHFRN
+1092 NHFQR
-1097 GYRNIQNDTNR
+1097 GYSDIKSNTSGWRGDMANIWSDTR
-1108 WGNQLGN
+1108 GK
-1115 LWNNTR
+1115 
-1121 NNIGNI
+1121 IGNI
-1127 GQILSQNS
+1127 ADNLRGDATNKFS
-1135 QNIFKDMHGRLNDL
+1135 DMHSKLNDL
-1149 TNNGLNQMSDFWH
+1149 TNGGLGKMEDAWH
-1162 NRLTG
+1162 NRLEG
-1167 IANIITDVGGT
+1167 IAEVVTNSGGH
-1178 IHNNFVNMLH
+1178 IFNQFKNVLN
-1188 NLAKPFEALING
+1188 NLAKPFESLING

-1214 DGKLGGFTFNAFAA
+1214 DGKLGSFSFPGFANGT
-1228 GSNGPIDKDQI
+1228 NGPIEKDQL

-1254 HRKATGETFMLPA
+1254 HRASTGETFMLPA

-1275 QQGDEVLDGERAHK
+1275 QKGDEVLDGERSHQ
-1289 LATMVQMPV
+1289 LATMMRMPI
-1298 PHAGG
+1298 PHANG
-1303 AIGNFFGGIFD
+1303 AIGDFFSGLWNGAKELEDIAED
-1314 KVGDMA
+1314 
-1320 DDAMDWVDKALKNV
+1320 ALKNV
-1334 VEFGTELF
+1334 VGFGKSLF
-1342 GHFVSKVAPKSSD
+1342 THFVANVTPKSTD
-1355 SINLGLKSDL
+1355 SLNGGLKLNL
-1365 PGFYARQLQAWMKK
+1365 PGFYAEHLKEWMKK
-1379 QLESMNADAQGY
+1379 QLDDLGSDTPKNGNWAPVVKKALRKNGLPDSEAYVNAWLKQIQTESGGNPKAVQGN
-1391 VSKEKFAQ
+1391 
-1399 IARHA
+1399 I
-1404 ASLMHQTLSDGDI
+1404 GDI
-1417 DHLYW
+1417 
-1422 QGNVESGDGANMGAG
+1422 NNATGDLAKGLVQTISATFNA
-1437 VDDHDGTGRPLG
+1437 
-1449 FYQYK
+1449 YK
-1454 LRTWNSWAVPGHTK
+1454 FPGHGN
-1468 IMSILDQTM
+1468 IFNGYDNL
-1477 AVLNDSNW
+1477 
-1485 RSDLA
+1485 LA
-1490 PIGTRRG
+1490 GIAYAKAKYGASGMLSVIGH
-1497 WGPTGHKMFA
+1497 GHGYA
-1507 NGGITTTP
+1507 NGGIATTP

-1545 DYYAGSSNQNTQV
+1545 DYYAGSSNQSTQV

-1571 DEALAQNQQLIN
+1571 DEALAQNQQLIS

-1602 RRTQHDI
+1602 RRTQRDI
-1609 NMAQAQSLGG
+1609 NLAQAQSLTGI